1 MYGTRYI
8 LRWESEKYN
17 HDYKILIKERDY
29 TGVAENKSLG
39 AAPLLRRDDSD
50 SGISGTS
57 LEMVVQAD
65 VDGELTSLYT
75 VDNKLFLV
83 ELYKNGVLIWT
94 GYVLPEKY
102 SEPYISVP
110 YDVSVTAS
118 DGLGILKNIQYAQT
132 GTRSIFEI
140 IKYCCDQTSLP
151 LGFEISFSL
160 LEKSMS
166 SMESV
171 LHQATL
177 NTGTF
182 NGMTCYEVLEECMT
196 SLDCFITQSENGWLI
211 CSLVDVDKGGDIYNN
226 QGTKT
231 GNGKRE
237 KMVLGSTGE
246 DCYPLGSL
254 TNEIIPASKVA
265 TFIYDYNKRPS
276 FLSNYDFRKGLE
288 GWIAGGKAIYS
299 HSVNDVHFVN
309 LSEKGSVY
317 QQIGVEK
324 TTQVLSIAVNYCS
337 STTPI
342 YWGGNI
348 PETGSFNITIKLTD
362 GTTTKYLSLEE
373 GWRDAEYSFPRSS
386 TTKKLQMFQRY
397 PFSESDFEKLEIT
410 ADGFPFSGKLEIK
423 FQDTTNLGNVTNHVT
438 NVVVTHIVSG
448 GIDVEATLV
457 EAASENHGEV
467 KIAFGDTP
475 FTENA
480 DLLFNNVLHVKNG
493 GFTSEWMIGEKTD
506 SFLYTLLKSTCSRIG
521 FPRRQLTGVIQGRDL
536 HTFMLLSDK
545 YSDTLFHVTSAAL
558 NLLADEMDVTLEQF
572 MPYRELSG
580 ETIES
585 ARVTGGNTS
594 EYRSSGENETRV
606 YQSGA
611 GVPMRIRDLS
621 PSELKPGSVIEVDR
635 TNVAKSG
642 KATLQ
647 ELLGFILETGSVWTE
662 EKLKVIKGYILYLG
676 EKIKA
681 GDSDLWAGNS
691 FEDYL
696 DQPVRK
702 SDDVKFNS
710 VTSTDF
716 ESKLKGW
723 IIDALGDAEFR
734 KLILREGFKT
744 ADFIPGVVGAGT
756 GMVGTEDFTTGKLTV
771 RNYMEVMALAVAQV
785 FWRGGRDVHSPS
797 GMKVNK
803 VKEYP
808 DYWRC
813 YMETSEG
820 QKNTCTIGAQMRCD
834 KYGDGKEKYYW
845 NLVMGIGEDYIDLSK
860 TDRDG
865 VDVPEV
871 GDELAQF
878 GHRTDPNLSWILVI
892 SSMMEDAGMTMYA
905 GVNSYTLSGKW
916 AISMGKDPNG
926 SNRVGVFTKNGEFS
940 DIIEGLEEKIQ
951 DAIVKTIDI
960 TASSQV
966 FKYGPGFTGNPI
978 PATITLTAMASK
990 IAPESYQWQFLHGT
1004 GWVNIESAT
1013 KKTLDVMPG
1022 DPVLFPS
1029 GTNVRS
1035 FRCVCNGDES
1045 FTDVFTLAKLADGAA
1060 GKPGTDGKGISS
1072 TAVTYQASTNG
1083 TTVPSGTWENT
1094 IPSVSANQYLWTR
1107 TIITYTDGTTSTS
1120 YSIGKIGATGA
1131 TGAAGKGIKST
1142 AVTYQASTS
1151 GTTVPTGTWGTTI
1164 PSVSANQYLWTRTI
1178 ITYTDNTTSTSY
1190 SIGKMGANGMK
1201 GDKGDAGRGISSTAV
1216 TYQASTNGT
1225 TVPSGTW
1232 ENTIPSVSANQ
1243 YLWTRTIIT
1252 YTDGTTSTSYS
1263 IGKIGATGATG
1274 AAGKGI
1280 KSTAVTYQA
1289 STSGTT
1295 VPTGTWGT
1303 TIPSVSAN
1311 QYLWTR
1317 TIITYTDN
1325 TTSTS
1330 YSIGKMGATG
1340 AAGAAGKDACTV
1352 LLTNEAHTVAC
1363 DANGNPLPGELAKAT
1378 TKATAYKGTTKLTGV
1393 STTGDLGAGKFS
1405 IGTKQETGGTFAW
1418 NGVDGVK
1425 CTTMTADTASCTFRV
1440 YLESASVYVEKT
1452 FIVTKAKSGENYWK
1466 TDVWLDASS
1475 YDADKWIPFTGTPL
1489 SRIGYNRI
1497 CVSVAL
1503 NSGTKPAWSTH
1514 NSGFSVDFDVDMQA
1528 SGWGATDAQTLI
1540 YVDTFKF
1547 CSSSPVSCGQM
1558 TYSSTPVLYLR
1569 GGGKYHVKTD
1579 FPVTWTPRPDG
1590 YTWTSGSYTQSVS
1603 PQTSRPKPVGTSI
1616 IGRGVRSVANKYA
1629 VSSSNTTAPT
1639 SWSDTVP
1646 ATTTTNRYLWNYEI
1660 ITYTDGT
1667 TAETNKRVIGVHG
1680 ATGATGVG
1688 IKSITEYYLASASAS
1703 GVTAS
1708 TSGWTTGMQVTT
1720 TTKKYLWNY
1729 EIVTYTDNSKYTST
1743 PVIIGTHGATGDK
1756 GDTGAAG
1763 KGVKSTAIAYQ
1774 ASSSG
1779 TTTPTGTWSS
1789 SIPAVAAGQYL
1800 WTRTIITYT
1809 DNTTSTMYSVG
1820 RMGTN
1825 GMNGNAGN
1833 GVSSTTITYQ
1843 ASTSGT
1849 TAPTG
1854 TWSSSIPTVAAGSY
1868 LWTRT
1873 IISYTNGTSSTIY
1886 SVGKM
1891 GNTGAQ
1897 GQPGESINGK
1907 MLYRDPEFK
1916 VGLNGTRTYGAQNG
1930 GGTVVISRTK
1940 KSTGQNQAG
1949 SLTST
1954 EAAQIKEKLSGSPY
1968 SESDW
1973 CLYIKCHGG
1982 TSTGHLGGFYFGNQ
1996 SRANAVFIVKV
2007 SAKIPVGYTLK
2018 NAHNSHGTG
2027 YKQEFLTPMVG
2038 TGKYETYIFKE
2049 TCGPTGTFNTVNH
2062 LYLSGPVTTEA
2073 ASCEW
2078 FVDYATVFD
2087 QTSDGYADIEIV
2099 TKDSFAV
2106 QLGFTNFEAL
2116 KANALTKG
2124 PLIKAGLINADVID
2138 VNTLAANNAF
2148 IDKLRTNILKANVI
2162 TANMIS
2168 VIGFTFADNKI
2179 IGGKDFGVGPGVKV
2193 TSTDSEKS
2201 FKAYKDASNYISMY
2215 YNSASDWGLKGV
2227 VGGAELLKLGI
2238 TNKLGPFAIEGSW
2251 LRGSNLA
2258 LSGSQLNFSYS
2269 GHQVYVG
2276 SHPDMTTAGNAKLG
2290 TFMLSGGGYGGL
2302 GSNKQVALI
2311 AGAPNN
2317 GNAYAMAVTQG
2328 MLKIFPNVHI
2338 VSGVFRAYMTGTNPG
2353 ITLGNEYPNII
2364 CLYGTGNRKKVNLYA
2379 GMEIGSH
2386 FFITSEASQGF
2397 DVLCTGSERF
2407 YRNGNTYVA
2416 VQSSGQDTVLV
2427 MKTDTYKWTACQL
2440 PINWLGTWNP

>member
-1 MYGTRYI
+1 M
-8 LRWESEKYN
+8 
-17 HDYKILIKERDY
+17 KIM
-29 TGVAENKSLG
+29 
-39 AAPLLRRDDSD
+39 
-50 SGISGTS
+50 TS
-57 LEMVVQAD
+57 LEELKQLIDYIHRRLPSEEKIDAAEHNRILKTL
-65 VDGELTSLYT
+65 VDTLAGIGAN
-75 VDNKLFLV
+75 VFLGITTPETIPEQSPAIKCFYLATKKGNYPHFGDLV
-83 ELYKNGVLIWT
+83 INSPLAVIYWNGFDW
-94 GYVLPEKY
+94 EKH
-102 SEPYISVP
+102 EIE
-110 YDVSVTAS
+110 VSVNVNVDINDFVDLSNFAKLTA
-118 DGLGILKNIQYAQT
+118 DNEFVGNQK
-132 GTRSIFEI
+132 I
-140 IKYCCDQTSLP
+140 I
-151 LGFEISFSL
+151 
-160 LEKSMS
+160 
-166 SMESV
+166 
-171 LHQATL
+171 
-177 NTGTF
+177 
-182 NGMTCYEVLEECMT
+182 
-196 SLDCFITQSENGWLI
+196 
-211 CSLVDVDKGGDIYNN
+211 
-226 QGTKT
+226 
-231 GNGKRE
+231 
-237 KMVLGSTGE
+237 
-246 DCYPLGSL
+246 GSL
-254 TNEIIPASKVA
+254 EIGETRGKLRPAV
-265 TFIYDYNKRPS
+265 TRNR
-276 FLSNYDFRKGLE
+276 E
-288 GWIAGGKAIYS
+288 
-299 HSVNDVHFVN
+299 
-309 LSEKGSVY
+309 
-317 QQIGVEK
+317 
-324 TTQVLSIAVNYCS
+324 
-337 STTPI
+337 
-342 YWGGNI
+342 
-348 PETGSFNITIKLTD
+348 
-362 GTTTKYLSLEE
+362 
-373 GWRDAEYSFPRSS
+373 
-386 TTKKLQMFQRY
+386 M
-397 PFSESDFEKLEIT
+397 
-410 ADGFPFSGKLEIK
+410 ADG
-423 FQDTTNLGNVTNHVT
+423 N
-438 NVVVTHIVSG
+438 
-448 GIDVEATLV
+448 ATV
-457 EAASENHGEV
+457 W
-467 KIAFGDTP
+467 D
-475 FTENA
+475 
-480 DLLFNNVLHVKNG
+480 DL
-493 GFTSEWMIGEKTD
+493 
-506 SFLYTLLKSTCSRIG
+506 
-521 FPRRQLTGVIQGRDL
+521 
-536 HTFMLLSDK
+536 
-545 YSDTLFHVTSAAL
+545 
-558 NLLADEMDVTLEQF
+558 
-572 MPYRELSG
+572 
-580 ETIES
+580 
-585 ARVTGGNTS
+585 
-594 EYRSSGENETRV
+594 
-606 YQSGA
+606 
-611 GVPMRIRDLS
+611 
-621 PSELKPGSVIEVDR
+621 
-635 TNVAKSG
+635 
-642 KATLQ
+642 
-647 ELLGFILETGSVWTE
+647 
-662 EKLKVIKGYILYLG
+662 LKVIKTV
-676 EKIKA
+676 KQVP
-681 GDSDLWAGNS
+681 DSKLFNEHAW
-691 FEDYL
+691 EDWFNQAL
-696 DQPVRK
+696 RTF
-702 SDDVKFNS
+702 DDVKFKS
-710 VTSTDF
+710 LKSTEF
-716 ESKLKGW
+716 ETKVKGW
-723 IIDALGDAEFR
+723 IIDAMGDAEFR

-744 ADFIPGVVGAGT
+744 ADFIPGVLGAGT

-771 RNYMEVMALAVAQV
+771 RNYMEVMALAIAQV
-785 FWRGGRDVHSPS
+785 FWRGGQDVYSPS

-803 VKEYP
+803 VEEYD

-813 YMETSEG
+813 YMETSKG
-820 QKNTCTIGAQMRCD
+820 QKNTCTVGAQMRCN
-834 KYGDGKEKYYW
+834 KYGDDRKKYYW
-845 NLVMGIGEDYIDLSK
+845 NLVTSTGENYIDLSK

-892 SSMMEDAGMTMYA
+892 SSMSEDAGMTMYA
-905 GVNSYTLSGKW
+905 GVDSYTLSGKW
-916 AISMGKDPNG
+916 AIRVGKDPNG

-940 DIIEGLEEKIQ
+940 DVIEGLEEKIQ
-951 DAIVKTIDI
+951 DAIAKTVDI
-960 TASSQV
+960 TAPSQV
-966 FKYGPGFTGNPI
+966 FKYEAAYTGTPTPASILLMALPRNFTP
-978 PATITLTAMASK
+978 T
-990 IAPESYQWQFLHGT
+990 SYQWQFLNGST
-1004 GWVNIESAT
+1004 WTNISGAT
-1013 KKTLDVMPG
+1013 SSTYSVAPG
-1022 DPVLFPS
+1022 NTTLFPP
-1029 GTNVRS
+1029 GVYTRT
-1035 FRCVCNGDES
+1035 FRCVCNGDEKLS
-1045 FTDVFTLAKLADGAA
+1045 DNFTLAKLADGAIGQPGVA
-1060 GKPGTDGKGISS
+1060 GKGVKS
-1072 TAVTYQASTNG
+1072 TVVTYQDSTSG
-1083 TTVPSGTWENT
+1083 TTAPTGTWLAS
-1094 IPSVSANQYLWTR
+1094 IPPVAAGSYLWSKTE
-1107 TIITYTDGTTSTS
+1107 ITYTDNSRSTMYSVARMGTNGTN
-1120 YSIGKIGATGA
+1120 GN
-1131 TGAAGKGIKST
+1131 AGNGVSGT
-1142 AVTYQASTS
+1142 VVTYQASTS
-1151 GTTVPTGTWGTTI
+1151 GTTAPTGTWSNTI
-1164 PSVSANQYLWTRTI
+1164 PPVSAGSFLWTKTVISYTNGTSSTI
-1178 ITYTDNTTSTSY
+1178 Y
-1190 SIGKMGANGMK
+1190 SVGKMG
-1201 GDKGDAGRGISSTAV
+1201 ST
-1216 TYQASTNGT
+1216 
-1225 TVPSGTW
+1225 
-1232 ENTIPSVSANQ
+1232 
-1243 YLWTRTIIT
+1243 
-1252 YTDGTTSTSYS
+1252 
-1263 IGKIGATGATG
+1263 
-1274 AAGKGI
+1274 
-1280 KSTAVTYQA
+1280 
-1289 STSGTT
+1289 
-1295 VPTGTWGT
+1295 
-1303 TIPSVSAN
+1303 
-1311 QYLWTR
+1311 
-1317 TIITYTDN
+1317 
-1325 TTSTS
+1325 
-1330 YSIGKMGATG
+1330 
-1340 AAGAAGKDACTV
+1340 GAAGKDAYTI

-1363 DANGNPLPGELAKAT
+1363 DANGNPLPGELAKAK
-1378 TKATAYKGTTKLTGV
+1378 TKITAYKGTSKLAAVHSGA
-1393 STTGDLGAGKFS
+1393 TTGQFYVVSLTSVGGAF
-1405 IGTKQETGGTFAW
+1405 QL
-1418 NGVDGVK
+1418 NGNDEIT
-1425 CTTMTADTASCTFRV
+1425 CTAMNADTASYTCKV
-1440 YLESASVYVEKT
+1440 YLESTSFYVEKT

-1475 YDADKWIPFTGTPL
+1475 YDADKWIPFTGTAL
-1489 SRIGYNRI
+1489 QRMGYNRI

-1514 NSGFSVDFDVDMQA
+1514 ASGFSVDFDFDMQA
-1528 SGWGATDAQTLI
+1528 SGWGTTDAQTLI
-1540 YVDTFKF
+1540 YADTFKF
-1547 CSSSPVSCGQM
+1547 CPESPASCGQM
-1558 TYSSTPVLYLR
+1558 TYSSIPVLYLR

-1646 ATTTTNRYLWNYEI
+1646 STTTMNRYLWNYEI

-1703 GVTAS
+1703 GVTTS

-1763 KGVKSTAIAYQ
+1763 KGVKSTTVTYQ
-1774 ASSSG
+1774 
-1779 TTTPTGTWSS
+1779 
-1789 SIPAVAAGQYL
+1789 
-1800 WTRTIITYT
+1800 
-1809 DNTTSTMYSVG
+1809 
-1820 RMGTN
+1820 
-1825 GMNGNAGN
+1825 
-1833 GVSSTTITYQ
+1833 SSTG
-1843 ASTSGT
+1843 GT

-1854 TWSSSIPTVAAGSY
+1854 TWSSSIPAVPAGSY
-1868 LWTRT
+1868 LWSKTEITYTDNQKSTVYSVARMGTNGTNGNAGNGVSSTTVTYQASTSGT
-1873 IISYTNGTSSTIY
+1873 IAPTGAWSGTIPSVSAGSFLWTKTVISYTNGTSSTIY

-1891 GNTGAQ
+1891 GNTGTQ
-1897 GQPGESINGK
+1897 GIPGESVNGK
-1907 MLYRDPEFK
+1907 MLYKDPEFK

-1954 EAAQIKEKLSGSPY
+1954 EAAQIKEKLAGSPY

-2073 ASCEW
+2073 APCEW

-2317 GNAYAMAVTQG
+2317 GNSYAMAVTQG
-2328 MLKIFPNVHI
+2328 MLKMFSNAHI
-2338 VSGVFRAYMTGTNPG
+2338 VSGVSRAYMTGTNPG
-2353 ITLGNEYPNII
+2353 ITLGNEHPNMI

>member
-1 MYGTRYI
+1 MGANGT
-8 LRWESEKYN
+8 K
-17 HDYKILIKERDY
+17 
-29 TGVAENKSLG
+29 G
-39 AAPLLRRDDSD
+39 
-50 SGISGTS
+50 
-57 LEMVVQAD
+57 
-65 VDGELTSLYT
+65 
-75 VDNKLFLV
+75 
-83 ELYKNGVLIWT
+83 
-94 GYVLPEKY
+94 
-102 SEPYISVP
+102 
-110 YDVSVTAS
+110 
-118 DGLGILKNIQYAQT
+118 
-132 GTRSIFEI
+132 
-140 IKYCCDQTSLP
+140 
-151 LGFEISFSL
+151 
-160 LEKSMS
+160 
-166 SMESV
+166 
-171 LHQATL
+171 
-177 NTGTF
+177 
-182 NGMTCYEVLEECMT
+182 
-196 SLDCFITQSENGWLI
+196 
-211 CSLVDVDKGGDIYNN
+211 DKG
-226 QGTKT
+226 
-231 GNGKRE
+231 
-237 KMVLGSTGE
+237 
-246 DCYPLGSL
+246 
-254 TNEIIPASKVA
+254 
-265 TFIYDYNKRPS
+265 
-276 FLSNYDFRKGLE
+276 
-288 GWIAGGKAIYS
+288 
-299 HSVNDVHFVN
+299 
-309 LSEKGSVY
+309 
-317 QQIGVEK
+317 
-324 TTQVLSIAVNYCS
+324 
-337 STTPI
+337 
-342 YWGGNI
+342 
-348 PETGSFNITIKLTD
+348 
-362 GTTTKYLSLEE
+362 
-373 GWRDAEYSFPRSS
+373 
-386 TTKKLQMFQRY
+386 
-397 PFSESDFEKLEIT
+397 
-410 ADGFPFSGKLEIK
+410 
-423 FQDTTNLGNVTNHVT
+423 
-438 NVVVTHIVSG
+438 
-448 GIDVEATLV
+448 
-457 EAASENHGEV
+457 
-467 KIAFGDTP
+467 
-475 FTENA
+475 
-480 DLLFNNVLHVKNG
+480 
-493 GFTSEWMIGEKTD
+493 
-506 SFLYTLLKSTCSRIG
+506 
-521 FPRRQLTGVIQGRDL
+521 
-536 HTFMLLSDK
+536 
-545 YSDTLFHVTSAAL
+545 
-558 NLLADEMDVTLEQF
+558 
-572 MPYRELSG
+572 
-580 ETIES
+580 
-585 ARVTGGNTS
+585 
-594 EYRSSGENETRV
+594 
-606 YQSGA
+606 
-611 GVPMRIRDLS
+611 
-621 PSELKPGSVIEVDR
+621 
-635 TNVAKSG
+635 
-642 KATLQ
+642 
-647 ELLGFILETGSVWTE
+647 
-662 EKLKVIKGYILYLG
+662 
-676 EKIKA
+676 
-681 GDSDLWAGNS
+681 
-691 FEDYL
+691 
-696 DQPVRK
+696 
-702 SDDVKFNS
+702 
-710 VTSTDF
+710 
-716 ESKLKGW
+716 
-723 IIDALGDAEFR
+723 
-734 KLILREGFKT
+734 
-744 ADFIPGVVGAGT
+744 
-756 GMVGTEDFTTGKLTV
+756 
-771 RNYMEVMALAVAQV
+771 
-785 FWRGGRDVHSPS
+785 
-797 GMKVNK
+797 
-803 VKEYP
+803 
-808 DYWRC
+808 
-813 YMETSEG
+813 
-820 QKNTCTIGAQMRCD
+820 
-834 KYGDGKEKYYW
+834 
-845 NLVMGIGEDYIDLSK
+845 
-860 TDRDG
+860 
-865 VDVPEV
+865 
-871 GDELAQF
+871 
-878 GHRTDPNLSWILVI
+878 
-892 SSMMEDAGMTMYA
+892 DAG
-905 GVNSYTLSGKW
+905 
-916 AISMGKDPNG
+916 
-926 SNRVGVFTKNGEFS
+926 R
-940 DIIEGLEEKIQ
+940 
-951 DAIVKTIDI
+951 
-960 TASSQV
+960 
-966 FKYGPGFTGNPI
+966 
-978 PATITLTAMASK
+978 
-990 IAPESYQWQFLHGT
+990 
-1004 GWVNIESAT
+1004 
-1013 KKTLDVMPG
+1013 
-1022 DPVLFPS
+1022 
-1029 GTNVRS
+1029 
-1035 FRCVCNGDES
+1035 
-1045 FTDVFTLAKLADGAA
+1045 
-1060 GKPGTDGKGISS
+1060 GISS
-1072 TAVTYQASTNG
+1072 TAVTYQASTIG
-1083 TTVPSGTWENT
+1083 TTVPSGTWVNT

-1120 YSIGKIGATGA
+1120 YSIGK
-1131 TGAAGKGIKST
+1131 
-1142 AVTYQASTS
+1142 
-1151 GTTVPTGTWGTTI
+1151 
-1164 PSVSANQYLWTRTI
+1164 
-1178 ITYTDNTTSTSY
+1178 
-1190 SIGKMGANGMK
+1190 M
-1201 GDKGDAGRGISSTAV
+1201 
-1216 TYQASTNGT
+1216 
-1225 TVPSGTW
+1225 
-1232 ENTIPSVSANQ
+1232 
-1243 YLWTRTIIT
+1243 
-1252 YTDGTTSTSYS
+1252 
-1263 IGKIGATGATG
+1263 GATGATG

-2073 ASCEW
+2073 APCEW

-2317 GNAYAMAVTQG
+2317 GNSYAMAVTQG

-2353 ITLGNEYPNII
+2353 ITLGNEYPNMI

>member
-1 MYGTRYI
+1 M
-8 LRWESEKYN
+8 
-17 HDYKILIKERDY
+17 
-29 TGVAENKSLG
+29 G
-39 AAPLLRRDDSD
+39 A
-50 SGISGTS
+50 
-57 LEMVVQAD
+57 
-65 VDGELTSLYT
+65 
-75 VDNKLFLV
+75 N
-83 ELYKNGVLIWT
+83 
-94 GYVLPEKY
+94 
-102 SEPYISVP
+102 
-110 YDVSVTAS
+110 
-118 DGLGILKNIQYAQT
+118 
-132 GTRSIFEI
+132 
-140 IKYCCDQTSLP
+140 
-151 LGFEISFSL
+151 
-160 LEKSMS
+160 
-166 SMESV
+166 
-171 LHQATL
+171 
-177 NTGTF
+177 
-182 NGMTCYEVLEECMT
+182 
-196 SLDCFITQSENGWLI
+196 
-211 CSLVDVDKGGDIYNN
+211 
-226 QGTKT
+226 
-231 GNGKRE
+231 
-237 KMVLGSTGE
+237 
-246 DCYPLGSL
+246 
-254 TNEIIPASKVA
+254 
-265 TFIYDYNKRPS
+265 
-276 FLSNYDFRKGLE
+276 
-288 GWIAGGKAIYS
+288 
-299 HSVNDVHFVN
+299 
-309 LSEKGSVY
+309 
-317 QQIGVEK
+317 
-324 TTQVLSIAVNYCS
+324 
-337 STTPI
+337 
-342 YWGGNI
+342 
-348 PETGSFNITIKLTD
+348 
-362 GTTTKYLSLEE
+362 
-373 GWRDAEYSFPRSS
+373 
-386 TTKKLQMFQRY
+386 
-397 PFSESDFEKLEIT
+397 
-410 ADGFPFSGKLEIK
+410 
-423 FQDTTNLGNVTNHVT
+423 
-438 NVVVTHIVSG
+438 
-448 GIDVEATLV
+448 
-457 EAASENHGEV
+457 
-467 KIAFGDTP
+467 
-475 FTENA
+475 
-480 DLLFNNVLHVKNG
+480 
-493 GFTSEWMIGEKTD
+493 
-506 SFLYTLLKSTCSRIG
+506 
-521 FPRRQLTGVIQGRDL
+521 
-536 HTFMLLSDK
+536 
-545 YSDTLFHVTSAAL
+545 
-558 NLLADEMDVTLEQF
+558 
-572 MPYRELSG
+572 
-580 ETIES
+580 
-585 ARVTGGNTS
+585 
-594 EYRSSGENETRV
+594 
-606 YQSGA
+606 
-611 GVPMRIRDLS
+611 
-621 PSELKPGSVIEVDR
+621 
-635 TNVAKSG
+635 
-642 KATLQ
+642 
-647 ELLGFILETGSVWTE
+647 
-662 EKLKVIKGYILYLG
+662 
-676 EKIKA
+676 
-681 GDSDLWAGNS
+681 
-691 FEDYL
+691 
-696 DQPVRK
+696 
-702 SDDVKFNS
+702 
-710 VTSTDF
+710 
-716 ESKLKGW
+716 
-723 IIDALGDAEFR
+723 
-734 KLILREGFKT
+734 
-744 ADFIPGVVGAGT
+744 
-756 GMVGTEDFTTGKLTV
+756 
-771 RNYMEVMALAVAQV
+771 
-785 FWRGGRDVHSPS
+785 
-797 GMKVNK
+797 
-803 VKEYP
+803 
-808 DYWRC
+808 
-813 YMETSEG
+813 
-820 QKNTCTIGAQMRCD
+820 
-834 KYGDGKEKYYW
+834 
-845 NLVMGIGEDYIDLSK
+845 
-860 TDRDG
+860 
-865 VDVPEV
+865 
-871 GDELAQF
+871 
-878 GHRTDPNLSWILVI
+878 
-892 SSMMEDAGMTMYA
+892 
-905 GVNSYTLSGKW
+905 
-916 AISMGKDPNG
+916 
-926 SNRVGVFTKNGEFS
+926 
-940 DIIEGLEEKIQ
+940 
-951 DAIVKTIDI
+951 
-960 TASSQV
+960 
-966 FKYGPGFTGNPI
+966 
-978 PATITLTAMASK
+978 
-990 IAPESYQWQFLHGT
+990 
-1004 GWVNIESAT
+1004 
-1013 KKTLDVMPG
+1013 
-1022 DPVLFPS
+1022 
-1029 GTNVRS
+1029 
-1035 FRCVCNGDES
+1035 
-1045 FTDVFTLAKLADGAA
+1045 
-1060 GKPGTDGKGISS
+1060 
-1072 TAVTYQASTNG
+1072 
-1083 TTVPSGTWENT
+1083 
-1094 IPSVSANQYLWTR
+1094 
-1107 TIITYTDGTTSTS
+1107 
-1120 YSIGKIGATGA
+1120 GA

-1142 AVTYQASTS
+1142 AVTYQAST
-1151 GTTVPTGTWGTTI
+1151 
-1164 PSVSANQYLWTRTI
+1164 N
-1178 ITYTDNTTSTSY
+1178 
-1190 SIGKMGANGMK
+1190 
-1201 GDKGDAGRGISSTAV
+1201 
-1216 TYQASTNGT
+1216 
-1225 TVPSGTW
+1225 
-1232 ENTIPSVSANQ
+1232 
-1243 YLWTRTIIT
+1243 
-1252 YTDGTTSTSYS
+1252 
-1263 IGKIGATGATG
+1263 
-1274 AAGKGI
+1274 
-1280 KSTAVTYQA
+1280 
-1289 STSGTT
+1289 GTT

-1503 NSGTKPAWSTH
+1503 NSGTKPTWSTH
-1514 NSGFSVDFDVDMQA
+1514 ASGFSVDFDFDMQA

-1629 VSSSNTTAPT
+1629 VSSSNTTAPA

-1843 ASTSGT
+1843 ASTSGI

-2073 ASCEW
+2073 APCEW

-2317 GNAYAMAVTQG
+2317 
-2328 MLKIFPNVHI
+2328 
-2338 VSGVFRAYMTGTNPG
+2338 
-2353 ITLGNEYPNII
+2353 
-2364 CLYGTGNRKKVNLYA
+2364 VN
-2379 GMEIGSH
+2379 S
-2386 FFITSEASQGF
+2386 
-2397 DVLCTGSERF
+2397 
-2407 YRNGNTYVA
+2407 
-2416 VQSSGQDTVLV
+2416 
-2427 MKTDTYKWTACQL
+2427 
-2440 PINWLGTWNP
+2440 

>member
-1 MYGTRYI
+1 MSMYGTRYI

-211 CSLVDVDKGGDIYNN
+211 CSLVDVDKGGYIYNN

-813 YMETSEG
+813 YMDTSEG
-820 QKNTCTIGAQMRCD
+820 QVNTCTIGAQMRCD
-834 KYGDGKEKYYW
+834 NYGDNKKKYYW
-845 NLVMGIGEDYIDLSK
+845 NLVTGVGEDYIDLSK

-865 VDVPEV
+865 VDIPEV

-978 PATITLTAMASK
+978 PATITLTAIASK

-1060 GKPGTDGKGISS
+1060 GEPGTDGKGISS

-1083 TTVPSGTWENT
+1083 TTVPTGTWETT

-1190 SIGKMGANGMK
+1190 SIGKMGANGVK

-1232 ENTIPSVSANQ
+1232 ETAIPSVSANQ

-1295 VPTGTWGT
+1295 VPTGTWGA

-1317 TIITYTDN
+1317 MIITYTDN

-1340 AAGAAGKDACTV
+1340 ATGAAGKDAYTV
-1352 LLTNEAHTVAC
+1352 LLTNEAHAFAGSTA
-1363 DANGNPLPGELAKAT
+1363 AALAGST
-1378 TKATAYKGTTKLTGV
+1378 TCGVIAYKGAGQVAVTIGIITG
-1393 STTGDLGAGKFS
+1393 LPAG
-1405 IGTKQETGGTFAW
+1405 
-1418 NGVDGVK
+1418 
-1425 CTTMTADTASCTFRV
+1425 MTASIAS
-1440 YLESASVYVEKT
+1440 
-1452 FIVTKAKSGENYWK
+1452 N
-1466 TDVWLDASS
+1466 
-1475 YDADKWIPFTGTPL
+1475 
-1489 SRIGYNRI
+1489 
-1497 CVSVAL
+1497 
-1503 NSGTKPAWSTH
+1503 
-1514 NSGFSVDFDVDMQA
+1514 
-1528 SGWGATDAQTLI
+1528 
-1540 YVDTFKF
+1540 
-1547 CSSSPVSCGQM
+1547 
-1558 TYSSTPVLYLR
+1558 
-1569 GGGKYHVKTD
+1569 
-1579 FPVTWTPRPDG
+1579 
-1590 YTWTSGSYTQSVS
+1590 
-1603 PQTSRPKPVGTSI
+1603 
-1616 IGRGVRSVANKYA
+1616 
-1629 VSSSNTTAPT
+1629 
-1639 SWSDTVP
+1639 
-1646 ATTTTNRYLWNYEI
+1646 
-1660 ITYTDGT
+1660 GT
-1667 TAETNKRVIGVHG
+1667 T
-1680 ATGATGVG
+1680 
-1688 IKSITEYYLASASAS
+1688 
-1703 GVTAS
+1703 
-1708 TSGWTTGMQVTT
+1708 
-1720 TTKKYLWNY
+1720 
-1729 EIVTYTDNSKYTST
+1729 T
-1743 PVIIGTHGATGDK
+1743 PVITFAVTTSMKTASGTVSIPVTVDGKSFTRVFSYSIVFKGATGDK
-1756 GDTGAAG
+1756 GDSGAAG

-1774 ASSSG
+1774 VSSSG

-1825 GMNGNAGN
+1825 GTNGNAGN
-1833 GVSSTTITYQ
+1833 GVSSTAITYQ
-1843 ASTSGT
+1843 ASTSGI

-1897 GQPGESINGK
+1897 GVPGESINGK
-1907 MLYRDPEFK
+1907 MLYKDPEFK
-1916 VGLNGTRTYGAQNG
+1916 LGWNGVNKYSNSVADVKAKL
-1930 GGTVVISRTK
+1930 VVERIAKPSDAPTQSGYCLK
-1940 KSTGQNQAG
+1940 VTCK
-1949 SLTST
+1949 
-1954 EAAQIKEKLSGSPY
+1954 AAQTPGY
-1968 SESDW
+1968 
-1973 CLYIKCHGG
+1973 GG
-1982 TSTGHLGGFYFGNQ
+1982 VYQSIT
-1996 SRANAVFIVKV
+1996 SRANAVFVQKII
-2007 SAKIPVGYTLK
+2007 AKIPVGYKINT
-2018 NAHNSHGTG
+2018 ASNSMGTG
-2027 YKQEFLTPMVG
+2027 YTDTWLTPTEG
-2038 TGKYETYIFKE
+2038 TGKYTTYLRKVV
-2049 TCGPTGTFNTVNH
+2049 CGATGTFSAGGHVYITGNPAPSESVP
-2062 LYLSGPVTTEA
+2062 LEWYI
-2073 ASCEW
+2073 ASMTC
-2078 FVDYATVFD
+2078 FD

-2276 SHPDMTTAGNAKLG
+2276 SHPDMTTHGNAKLG

-2317 GNAYAMAVTQG
+2317 GNSYAMAVTQG
-2328 MLKIFPNVHI
+2328 MLKIFSNVHI

-2407 YRNGNTYVA
+2407 YRNGNTYVS

>member
-1 MYGTRYI
+1 MTLEELRQYI
-8 LRWESEKYN
+8 LGALDKA
-17 HDYKILIKERDY
+17 IGIRDEQRMM
-29 TGVAENKSLG
+29 AN
-39 AAPLLRRDDSD
+39 
-50 SGISGTS
+50 
-57 LEMVVQAD
+57 
-65 VDGELTSLYT
+65 
-75 VDNKLFLV
+75 
-83 ELYKNGVLIWT
+83 
-94 GYVLPEKY
+94 
-102 SEPYISVP
+102 
-110 YDVSVTAS
+110 TAKRVGG
-118 DGLGILKNIQYAQT
+118 D
-132 GTRSIFEI
+132 
-140 IKYCCDQTSLP
+140 
-151 LGFEISFSL
+151 
-160 LEKSMS
+160 
-166 SMESV
+166 
-171 LHQATL
+171 
-177 NTGTF
+177 
-182 NGMTCYEVLEECMT
+182 
-196 SLDCFITQSENGWLI
+196 
-211 CSLVDVDKGGDIYNN
+211 LVDIV
-226 QGTKT
+226 
-231 GNGKRE
+231 
-237 KMVLGSTGE
+237 
-246 DCYPLGSL
+246 
-254 TNEIIPASKVA
+254 EIL
-265 TFIYDYNKRPS
+265 R
-276 FLSNYDFRKGLE
+276 
-288 GWIAGGKAIYS
+288 
-299 HSVNDVHFVN
+299 
-309 LSEKGSVY
+309 
-317 QQIGVEK
+317 
-324 TTQVLSIAVNYCS
+324 
-337 STTPI
+337 
-342 YWGGNI
+342 
-348 PETGSFNITIKLTD
+348 
-362 GTTTKYLSLEE
+362 
-373 GWRDAEYSFPRSS
+373 
-386 TTKKLQMFQRY
+386 
-397 PFSESDFEKLEIT
+397 
-410 ADGFPFSGKLEIK
+410 
-423 FQDTTNLGNVTNHVT
+423 
-438 NVVVTHIVSG
+438 
-448 GIDVEATLV
+448 
-457 EAASENHGEV
+457 
-467 KIAFGDTP
+467 
-475 FTENA
+475 
-480 DLLFNNVLHVKNG
+480 
-493 GFTSEWMIGEKTD
+493 
-506 SFLYTLLKSTCSRIG
+506 
-521 FPRRQLTGVIQGRDL
+521 
-536 HTFMLLSDK
+536 
-545 YSDTLFHVTSAAL
+545 TLFS
-558 NLLADEMDVTLEQF
+558 
-572 MPYRELSG
+572 
-580 ETIES
+580 
-585 ARVTGGNTS
+585 
-594 EYRSSGENETRV
+594 
-606 YQSGA
+606 
-611 GVPMRIRDLS
+611 
-621 PSELKPGSVIEVDR
+621 
-635 TNVAKSG
+635 
-642 KATLQ
+642 
-647 ELLGFILETGSVWTE
+647 
-662 EKLKVIKGYILYLG
+662 
-676 EKIKA
+676 
-681 GDSDLWAGNS
+681 
-691 FEDYL
+691 DYL
-696 DQPVRK
+696 DQALRTF
-702 SDDVKFNS
+702 DDVEFQ
-710 VTSTDF
+710 
-716 ESKLKGW
+716 KLV
-723 IIDALGDAEFR
+723 
-734 KLILREGFKT
+734 LRESFKT
-744 ADFIPGVVGAGT
+744 ADFIPGVLGAGT

-771 RNYMEVMALAVAQV
+771 RNYMEVMALAIAQV
-785 FWRGGRDVHSPS
+785 FWRGGQDVYSPS

-803 VKEYP
+803 VEEYD

-813 YMETSEG
+813 YMETSKG
-820 QKNTCTIGAQMRCD
+820 QKNTCTVGAQMRCN
-834 KYGDGKEKYYW
+834 KYGDGKKKYYW
-845 NLVMGIGEDYIDLSK
+845 NLVTSTGENYIDLSK

-892 SSMMEDAGMTMYA
+892 SSMPEDAGMTMYA
-905 GVNSYTLSGKW
+905 GVNGYTLSKKW
-916 AISMGKDPNG
+916 AIRVGKDPNG
-926 SNRVGVFTKNGEFS
+926 DNRVGVFTKNGEFS

-951 DAIVKTIDI
+951 DTIVKTIDI

-978 PATITLTAMASK
+978 PATITLTAIASK

-1004 GWVNIESAT
+1004 GWVNIENAT

-1022 DPVLFPS
+1022 DSVLFPS

-1083 TTVPSGTWENT
+1083 TTVPTGTWGTT

-1120 YSIGKIGATGA
+1120 YSIGKMGATGA

-1151 GTTVPTGTWGTTI
+1151 GTTVPTGTWGT
-1164 PSVSANQYLWTRTI
+1164 A
-1178 ITYTDNTTSTSY
+1178 
-1190 SIGKMGANGMK
+1190 
-1201 GDKGDAGRGISSTAV
+1201 
-1216 TYQASTNGT
+1216 
-1225 TVPSGTW
+1225 
-1232 ENTIPSVSANQ
+1232 
-1243 YLWTRTIIT
+1243 
-1252 YTDGTTSTSYS
+1252 
-1263 IGKIGATGATG
+1263 
-1274 AAGKGI
+1274 
-1280 KSTAVTYQA
+1280 
-1289 STSGTT
+1289 
-1295 VPTGTWGT
+1295 
-1303 TIPSVSAN
+1303 IPSVSAN

-1378 TKATAYKGTTKLTGV
+1378 TKVTAYKGTTKLTGV

-1452 FIVTKAKSGENYWK
+1452 FIITKAKSGENYWK

-1475 YDADKWIPFTGTPL
+1475 YDADKWIPFTGTAL
-1489 SRIGYNRI
+1489 QGMGYNRI

-1514 NSGFSVDFDVDMQA
+1514 ASGFSVDFDFDMQA
-1528 SGWGATDAQTLI
+1528 SGWETTDAQTLI
-1540 YVDTFKF
+1540 YADTFKF
-1547 CSSSPVSCGQM
+1547 CPESPASCGQM
-1558 TYSSTPVLYLR
+1558 TYSSIPVLYLR

-1616 IGRGVRSVANKYA
+1616 IGRGVRAVANKYA

-1646 ATTTTNRYLWNYEI
+1646 STTTTNRYLWNYEI

-1703 GVTAS
+1703 GVTTS

-1809 DNTTSTMYSVG
+1809 DDTTSTMYSVG

-1825 GMNGNAGN
+1825 GTNGNAGN

-1897 GQPGESINGK
+1897 GVPGESINGK
-1907 MLYRDPEFK
+1907 MLYKDPEFK
-1916 VGLNGTRTYGAQNG
+1916 LGWNGVNKYSNSAADVKAKL
-1930 GGTVVISRTK
+1930 VVERIAKPSDAPTQSGYCLK
-1940 KSTGQNQAG
+1940 VTCK
-1949 SLTST
+1949 
-1954 EAAQIKEKLSGSPY
+1954 AAQTPGY
-1968 SESDW
+1968 
-1973 CLYIKCHGG
+1973 GG
-1982 TSTGHLGGFYFGNQ
+1982 VYQSIT
-1996 SRANAVFIVKV
+1996 SRANAVFVQKII
-2007 SAKIPVGYTLK
+2007 AKIPVGYKINT
-2018 NAHNSHGTG
+2018 ASNSMGTG
-2027 YKQEFLTPMVG
+2027 YTDTWLTPTEG
-2038 TGKYETYIFKE
+2038 TGKYTTYLRKVV
-2049 TCGPTGTFNTVNH
+2049 CGATGTFSAGGHVYITGNPAPSESVP
-2062 LYLSGPVTTEA
+2062 LEWYI
-2073 ASCEW
+2073 ASMTC
-2078 FVDYATVFD
+2078 FD

-2106 QLGFTNFEAL
+2106 QLGFTSFEAL

-2290 TFMLSGGGYGGL
+2290 TFLLSGGGYGGL

-2317 GNAYAMAVTQG
+2317 GNSYAMAVTQG
-2328 MLKIFPNVHI
+2328 MFKMFSNAHI
-2338 VSGVFRAYMTGTNPG
+2338 VSGVSRAYMTGTNPG
-2353 ITLGNEYPNII
+2353 ITLGNEHPNII

>member
-1 MYGTRYI
+1 MTLEELRQYI
-8 LRWESEKYN
+8 LGALDKA
-17 HDYKILIKERDY
+17 IGIRDEQRMM
-29 TGVAENKSLG
+29 AN
-39 AAPLLRRDDSD
+39 
-50 SGISGTS
+50 
-57 LEMVVQAD
+57 
-65 VDGELTSLYT
+65 
-75 VDNKLFLV
+75 
-83 ELYKNGVLIWT
+83 
-94 GYVLPEKY
+94 
-102 SEPYISVP
+102 
-110 YDVSVTAS
+110 TAKRVGG
-118 DGLGILKNIQYAQT
+118 D
-132 GTRSIFEI
+132 
-140 IKYCCDQTSLP
+140 
-151 LGFEISFSL
+151 
-160 LEKSMS
+160 
-166 SMESV
+166 
-171 LHQATL
+171 
-177 NTGTF
+177 
-182 NGMTCYEVLEECMT
+182 
-196 SLDCFITQSENGWLI
+196 
-211 CSLVDVDKGGDIYNN
+211 LVDIV
-226 QGTKT
+226 
-231 GNGKRE
+231 
-237 KMVLGSTGE
+237 
-246 DCYPLGSL
+246 
-254 TNEIIPASKVA
+254 EIL
-265 TFIYDYNKRPS
+265 R
-276 FLSNYDFRKGLE
+276 
-288 GWIAGGKAIYS
+288 
-299 HSVNDVHFVN
+299 
-309 LSEKGSVY
+309 
-317 QQIGVEK
+317 
-324 TTQVLSIAVNYCS
+324 
-337 STTPI
+337 
-342 YWGGNI
+342 
-348 PETGSFNITIKLTD
+348 
-362 GTTTKYLSLEE
+362 
-373 GWRDAEYSFPRSS
+373 
-386 TTKKLQMFQRY
+386 
-397 PFSESDFEKLEIT
+397 
-410 ADGFPFSGKLEIK
+410 
-423 FQDTTNLGNVTNHVT
+423 
-438 NVVVTHIVSG
+438 
-448 GIDVEATLV
+448 
-457 EAASENHGEV
+457 
-467 KIAFGDTP
+467 
-475 FTENA
+475 
-480 DLLFNNVLHVKNG
+480 
-493 GFTSEWMIGEKTD
+493 
-506 SFLYTLLKSTCSRIG
+506 
-521 FPRRQLTGVIQGRDL
+521 
-536 HTFMLLSDK
+536 
-545 YSDTLFHVTSAAL
+545 TLFS
-558 NLLADEMDVTLEQF
+558 
-572 MPYRELSG
+572 
-580 ETIES
+580 
-585 ARVTGGNTS
+585 
-594 EYRSSGENETRV
+594 
-606 YQSGA
+606 
-611 GVPMRIRDLS
+611 
-621 PSELKPGSVIEVDR
+621 
-635 TNVAKSG
+635 
-642 KATLQ
+642 
-647 ELLGFILETGSVWTE
+647 
-662 EKLKVIKGYILYLG
+662 
-676 EKIKA
+676 
-681 GDSDLWAGNS
+681 
-691 FEDYL
+691 DYL
-696 DQPVRK
+696 DQALRTF
-702 SDDVKFNS
+702 DDVEFQ
-710 VTSTDF
+710 
-716 ESKLKGW
+716 KLV
-723 IIDALGDAEFR
+723 
-734 KLILREGFKT
+734 LRESFKT
-744 ADFIPGVVGAGT
+744 ADFIPGVLGAGT

-771 RNYMEVMALAVAQV
+771 RNYMEVMALAIAQV
-785 FWRGGRDVHSPS
+785 FWRGGQDVYSPS

-803 VKEYP
+803 VEEYD

-813 YMETSEG
+813 YMETSKG
-820 QKNTCTIGAQMRCD
+820 QKNTCTVGAQMRCN
-834 KYGDGKEKYYW
+834 KYGDGKKKYYW
-845 NLVMGIGEDYIDLSK
+845 NLVTSTGENYIDLSK

-892 SSMMEDAGMTMYA
+892 SSMPEDAGMTMYA
-905 GVNSYTLSGKW
+905 GVNGYTLSKKW
-916 AISMGKDPNG
+916 AIRVGKDPNG
-926 SNRVGVFTKNGEFS
+926 DNRVGVFTKNGEFS

-951 DAIVKTIDI
+951 DTIVKTIDI

-978 PATITLTAMASK
+978 PATITLTAIASK

-1004 GWVNIESAT
+1004 GWVNIENAT

-1022 DPVLFPS
+1022 DSVLFPS

-1083 TTVPSGTWENT
+1083 TTVPTGTWETT

-1120 YSIGKIGATGA
+1120 YSIGKIGANGA
-1131 TGAAGKGIKST
+1131 TGAA
-1142 AVTYQASTS
+1142 
-1151 GTTVPTGTWGTTI
+1151 
-1164 PSVSANQYLWTRTI
+1164 
-1178 ITYTDNTTSTSY
+1178 
-1190 SIGKMGANGMK
+1190 
-1201 GDKGDAGRGISSTAV
+1201 
-1216 TYQASTNGT
+1216 
-1225 TVPSGTW
+1225 
-1232 ENTIPSVSANQ
+1232 E
-1243 YLWTRTIIT
+1243 
-1252 YTDGTTSTSYS
+1252 
-1263 IGKIGATGATG
+1263 
-1274 AAGKGI
+1274 KGI

-1558 TYSSTPVLYLR
+1558 TYSSTPVLYLH

-1616 IGRGVRSVANKYA
+1616 IGRGVRAVANKYA

-1646 ATTTTNRYLWNYEI
+1646 STTTTNRYLWNYEI

-1703 GVTAS
+1703 GVTTS

-1809 DNTTSTMYSVG
+1809 DDTTSTMYSVG

-1825 GMNGNAGN
+1825 GTNGNSGN

-1916 VGLNGTRTYGAQNG
+1916 VGLNGARTYSAQNG

-1949 SLTST
+1949 ALTST
-1954 EAAQIKEKLSGSPY
+1954 EAAQIKEKLAGSPY

-2073 ASCEW
+2073 APCEW
-2078 FVDYATVFD
+2078 FVDYVTVFD
-2087 QTSDGYADIEIV
+2087 QTADGYADIEVV

-2106 QLGFTNFEAL
+2106 QLGFTSFEAL

-2124 PLIKAGLINADVID
+2124 PLVKAGMINTALLTADALIAVDG
-2138 VNTLAANNAF
+2138 F
-2148 IDKLRTNILKANVI
+2148 IDKLKTNILKANSI
-2162 TANMIS
+2162 SANMLA
-2168 VIGFTFADNKI
+2168 VAGFSFQDYKV
-2179 IGGKDFGVGPGVKV
+2179 IGGKDFGVGPGVKM
-2193 TSTDSEKS
+2193 TSTDAERS
-2201 FKAYKDASNYISMY
+2201 FKAYKDASNYISIF
-2215 YNSASDWGLKGV
+2215 YNSTNDWGLKGV
-2227 VGGAELLKLGI
+2227 IGGNSVFQLGNPAGGGTFI
-2238 TNKLGPFAIEGSW
+2238 GPFNFTKTQLVSSLDVTIGSSVYKQGFTLENNRISFKRAVSSIYQRRIDIGIADNIYGSDTLLAVEGGDIW
-2251 LRGSNLA
+2251 HQGSVTTP
-2258 LSGSQLNFSYS
+2258 SGSSYTSRSCRLYSSDIHMRGVMNMYKNATITDHDGHVLVKNGCTGGKFKSVNLNS
-2269 GHQVYVG
+2269 
-2276 SHPDMTTAGNAKLG
+2276 
-2290 TFMLSGGGYGGL
+2290 
-2302 GSNKQVALI
+2302 
-2311 AGAPNN
+2311 
-2317 GNAYAMAVTQG
+2317 
-2328 MLKIFPNVHI
+2328 
-2338 VSGVFRAYMTGTNPG
+2338 GTN
-2353 ITLGNEYPNII
+2353 ITPDASL
-2364 CLYGTGNRKKVNLYA
+2364 
-2379 GMEIGSH
+2379 
-2386 FFITSEASQGF
+2386 ITI
-2397 DVLCTGSERF
+2397 D
-2407 YRNGNTYVA
+2407 A
-2416 VQSSGQDTVLV
+2416 VSTSGQG
-2427 MKTDTYKWTACQL
+2427 TYITGGQFVGQQIEILNYTTKSFKILRNDNGALATIVPGQKSAKMYFAGTTWL
-2440 PINWLGTWNP
+2440 PIRVTDLYNA

>member
-1 MYGTRYI
+1 
-8 LRWESEKYN
+8 
-17 HDYKILIKERDY
+17 
-29 TGVAENKSLG
+29 
-39 AAPLLRRDDSD
+39 
-50 SGISGTS
+50 
-57 LEMVVQAD
+57 
-65 VDGELTSLYT
+65 
-75 VDNKLFLV
+75 
-83 ELYKNGVLIWT
+83 
-94 GYVLPEKY
+94 
-102 SEPYISVP
+102 
-110 YDVSVTAS
+110 
-118 DGLGILKNIQYAQT
+118 
-132 GTRSIFEI
+132 
-140 IKYCCDQTSLP
+140 
-151 LGFEISFSL
+151 
-160 LEKSMS
+160 
-166 SMESV
+166 
-171 LHQATL
+171 
-177 NTGTF
+177 
-182 NGMTCYEVLEECMT
+182 
-196 SLDCFITQSENGWLI
+196 
-211 CSLVDVDKGGDIYNN
+211 
-226 QGTKT
+226 
-231 GNGKRE
+231 
-237 KMVLGSTGE
+237 
-246 DCYPLGSL
+246 
-254 TNEIIPASKVA
+254 
-265 TFIYDYNKRPS
+265 
-276 FLSNYDFRKGLE
+276 
-288 GWIAGGKAIYS
+288 
-299 HSVNDVHFVN
+299 
-309 LSEKGSVY
+309 
-317 QQIGVEK
+317 
-324 TTQVLSIAVNYCS
+324 
-337 STTPI
+337 
-342 YWGGNI
+342 
-348 PETGSFNITIKLTD
+348 
-362 GTTTKYLSLEE
+362 
-373 GWRDAEYSFPRSS
+373 
-386 TTKKLQMFQRY
+386 
-397 PFSESDFEKLEIT
+397 
-410 ADGFPFSGKLEIK
+410 
-423 FQDTTNLGNVTNHVT
+423 
-438 NVVVTHIVSG
+438 
-448 GIDVEATLV
+448 
-457 EAASENHGEV
+457 
-467 KIAFGDTP
+467 
-475 FTENA
+475 
-480 DLLFNNVLHVKNG
+480 
-493 GFTSEWMIGEKTD
+493 
-506 SFLYTLLKSTCSRIG
+506 
-521 FPRRQLTGVIQGRDL
+521 
-536 HTFMLLSDK
+536 
-545 YSDTLFHVTSAAL
+545 
-558 NLLADEMDVTLEQF
+558 
-572 MPYRELSG
+572 
-580 ETIES
+580 
-585 ARVTGGNTS
+585 
-594 EYRSSGENETRV
+594 
-606 YQSGA
+606 
-611 GVPMRIRDLS
+611 
-621 PSELKPGSVIEVDR
+621 
-635 TNVAKSG
+635 
-642 KATLQ
+642 
-647 ELLGFILETGSVWTE
+647 
-662 EKLKVIKGYILYLG
+662 
-676 EKIKA
+676 
-681 GDSDLWAGNS
+681 
-691 FEDYL
+691 
-696 DQPVRK
+696 
-702 SDDVKFNS
+702 
-710 VTSTDF
+710 
-716 ESKLKGW
+716 
-723 IIDALGDAEFR
+723 
-734 KLILREGFKT
+734 
-744 ADFIPGVVGAGT
+744 
-756 GMVGTEDFTTGKLTV
+756 
-771 RNYMEVMALAVAQV
+771 
-785 FWRGGRDVHSPS
+785 
-797 GMKVNK
+797 
-803 VKEYP
+803 
-808 DYWRC
+808 
-813 YMETSEG
+813 
-820 QKNTCTIGAQMRCD
+820 
-834 KYGDGKEKYYW
+834 
-845 NLVMGIGEDYIDLSK
+845 
-860 TDRDG
+860 
-865 VDVPEV
+865 
-871 GDELAQF
+871 
-878 GHRTDPNLSWILVI
+878 
-892 SSMMEDAGMTMYA
+892 
-905 GVNSYTLSGKW
+905 
-916 AISMGKDPNG
+916 
-926 SNRVGVFTKNGEFS
+926 
-940 DIIEGLEEKIQ
+940 
-951 DAIVKTIDI
+951 
-960 TASSQV
+960 
-966 FKYGPGFTGNPI
+966 
-978 PATITLTAMASK
+978 
-990 IAPESYQWQFLHGT
+990 
-1004 GWVNIESAT
+1004 
-1013 KKTLDVMPG
+1013 
-1022 DPVLFPS
+1022 
-1029 GTNVRS
+1029 
-1035 FRCVCNGDES
+1035 
-1045 FTDVFTLAKLADGAA
+1045 
-1060 GKPGTDGKGISS
+1060 
-1072 TAVTYQASTNG
+1072 
-1083 TTVPSGTWENT
+1083 
-1094 IPSVSANQYLWTR
+1094 
-1107 TIITYTDGTTSTS
+1107 
-1120 YSIGKIGATGA
+1120 
-1131 TGAAGKGIKST
+1131 
-1142 AVTYQASTS
+1142 
-1151 GTTVPTGTWGTTI
+1151 
-1164 PSVSANQYLWTRTI
+1164 
-1178 ITYTDNTTSTSY
+1178 
-1190 SIGKMGANGMK
+1190 
-1201 GDKGDAGRGISSTAV
+1201 
-1216 TYQASTNGT
+1216 
-1225 TVPSGTW
+1225 
-1232 ENTIPSVSANQ
+1232 
-1243 YLWTRTIIT
+1243 
-1252 YTDGTTSTSYS
+1252 
-1263 IGKIGATGATG
+1263 
-1274 AAGKGI
+1274 
-1280 KSTAVTYQA
+1280 
-1289 STSGTT
+1289 
-1295 VPTGTWGT
+1295 
-1303 TIPSVSAN
+1303 
-1311 QYLWTR
+1311 
-1317 TIITYTDN
+1317 
-1325 TTSTS
+1325 
-1330 YSIGKMGATG
+1330 MGATG

-2073 ASCEW
+2073 APCEW

-2106 QLGFTNFEAL
+2106 QLGFTSFEAL

-2317 GNAYAMAVTQG
+2317 GNSYAMAVTQG
-2328 MLKIFPNVHI
+2328 MLKMFSNAHI
-2338 VSGVFRAYMTGTNPG
+2338 VSGVSRAYMTGTNPG
-2353 ITLGNEYPNII
+2353 ITLGNEHPNMI

-2407 YRNGNTYVA
+2407 YRNGKTYVA

>member
-1 MYGTRYI
+1 
-8 LRWESEKYN
+8 
-17 HDYKILIKERDY
+17 
-29 TGVAENKSLG
+29 
-39 AAPLLRRDDSD
+39 
-50 SGISGTS
+50 
-57 LEMVVQAD
+57 
-65 VDGELTSLYT
+65 
-75 VDNKLFLV
+75 
-83 ELYKNGVLIWT
+83 
-94 GYVLPEKY
+94 
-102 SEPYISVP
+102 
-110 YDVSVTAS
+110 
-118 DGLGILKNIQYAQT
+118 
-132 GTRSIFEI
+132 
-140 IKYCCDQTSLP
+140 
-151 LGFEISFSL
+151 
-160 LEKSMS
+160 
-166 SMESV
+166 
-171 LHQATL
+171 
-177 NTGTF
+177 
-182 NGMTCYEVLEECMT
+182 
-196 SLDCFITQSENGWLI
+196 
-211 CSLVDVDKGGDIYNN
+211 
-226 QGTKT
+226 
-231 GNGKRE
+231 
-237 KMVLGSTGE
+237 
-246 DCYPLGSL
+246 
-254 TNEIIPASKVA
+254 
-265 TFIYDYNKRPS
+265 
-276 FLSNYDFRKGLE
+276 
-288 GWIAGGKAIYS
+288 
-299 HSVNDVHFVN
+299 
-309 LSEKGSVY
+309 
-317 QQIGVEK
+317 
-324 TTQVLSIAVNYCS
+324 
-337 STTPI
+337 
-342 YWGGNI
+342 
-348 PETGSFNITIKLTD
+348 
-362 GTTTKYLSLEE
+362 
-373 GWRDAEYSFPRSS
+373 
-386 TTKKLQMFQRY
+386 
-397 PFSESDFEKLEIT
+397 
-410 ADGFPFSGKLEIK
+410 
-423 FQDTTNLGNVTNHVT
+423 
-438 NVVVTHIVSG
+438 
-448 GIDVEATLV
+448 
-457 EAASENHGEV
+457 
-467 KIAFGDTP
+467 
-475 FTENA
+475 
-480 DLLFNNVLHVKNG
+480 
-493 GFTSEWMIGEKTD
+493 
-506 SFLYTLLKSTCSRIG
+506 
-521 FPRRQLTGVIQGRDL
+521 
-536 HTFMLLSDK
+536 
-545 YSDTLFHVTSAAL
+545 
-558 NLLADEMDVTLEQF
+558 
-572 MPYRELSG
+572 
-580 ETIES
+580 
-585 ARVTGGNTS
+585 
-594 EYRSSGENETRV
+594 
-606 YQSGA
+606 
-611 GVPMRIRDLS
+611 
-621 PSELKPGSVIEVDR
+621 
-635 TNVAKSG
+635 
-642 KATLQ
+642 
-647 ELLGFILETGSVWTE
+647 
-662 EKLKVIKGYILYLG
+662 
-676 EKIKA
+676 
-681 GDSDLWAGNS
+681 
-691 FEDYL
+691 
-696 DQPVRK
+696 
-702 SDDVKFNS
+702 
-710 VTSTDF
+710 
-716 ESKLKGW
+716 
-723 IIDALGDAEFR
+723 
-734 KLILREGFKT
+734 
-744 ADFIPGVVGAGT
+744 
-756 GMVGTEDFTTGKLTV
+756 
-771 RNYMEVMALAVAQV
+771 
-785 FWRGGRDVHSPS
+785 
-797 GMKVNK
+797 
-803 VKEYP
+803 
-808 DYWRC
+808 
-813 YMETSEG
+813 
-820 QKNTCTIGAQMRCD
+820 
-834 KYGDGKEKYYW
+834 
-845 NLVMGIGEDYIDLSK
+845 
-860 TDRDG
+860 
-865 VDVPEV
+865 
-871 GDELAQF
+871 
-878 GHRTDPNLSWILVI
+878 
-892 SSMMEDAGMTMYA
+892 
-905 GVNSYTLSGKW
+905 
-916 AISMGKDPNG
+916 
-926 SNRVGVFTKNGEFS
+926 
-940 DIIEGLEEKIQ
+940 
-951 DAIVKTIDI
+951 
-960 TASSQV
+960 
-966 FKYGPGFTGNPI
+966 
-978 PATITLTAMASK
+978 
-990 IAPESYQWQFLHGT
+990 
-1004 GWVNIESAT
+1004 
-1013 KKTLDVMPG
+1013 
-1022 DPVLFPS
+1022 
-1029 GTNVRS
+1029 
-1035 FRCVCNGDES
+1035 
-1045 FTDVFTLAKLADGAA
+1045 
-1060 GKPGTDGKGISS
+1060 
-1072 TAVTYQASTNG
+1072 
-1083 TTVPSGTWENT
+1083 
-1094 IPSVSANQYLWTR
+1094 
-1107 TIITYTDGTTSTS
+1107 
-1120 YSIGKIGATGA
+1120 
-1131 TGAAGKGIKST
+1131 
-1142 AVTYQASTS
+1142 
-1151 GTTVPTGTWGTTI
+1151 
-1164 PSVSANQYLWTRTI
+1164 
-1178 ITYTDNTTSTSY
+1178 
-1190 SIGKMGANGMK
+1190 
-1201 GDKGDAGRGISSTAV
+1201 
-1216 TYQASTNGT
+1216 
-1225 TVPSGTW
+1225 
-1232 ENTIPSVSANQ
+1232 
-1243 YLWTRTIIT
+1243 
-1252 YTDGTTSTSYS
+1252 
-1263 IGKIGATGATG
+1263 
-1274 AAGKGI
+1274 
-1280 KSTAVTYQA
+1280 
-1289 STSGTT
+1289 
-1295 VPTGTWGT
+1295 
-1303 TIPSVSAN
+1303 
-1311 QYLWTR
+1311 
-1317 TIITYTDN
+1317 
-1325 TTSTS
+1325 
-1330 YSIGKMGATG
+1330 MGATG

-2073 ASCEW
+2073 APCEW

-2317 GNAYAMAVTQG
+2317 GNSYAMAVTQG

-2353 ITLGNEYPNII
+2353 ITLGNEYPNMI

>member
-1 MYGTRYI
+1 MTLEELRQYI
-8 LRWESEKYN
+8 LGALDKA
-17 HDYKILIKERDY
+17 IGIRDEQRMM
-29 TGVAENKSLG
+29 AN
-39 AAPLLRRDDSD
+39 
-50 SGISGTS
+50 
-57 LEMVVQAD
+57 
-65 VDGELTSLYT
+65 
-75 VDNKLFLV
+75 
-83 ELYKNGVLIWT
+83 
-94 GYVLPEKY
+94 
-102 SEPYISVP
+102 
-110 YDVSVTAS
+110 TAKRVGG
-118 DGLGILKNIQYAQT
+118 D
-132 GTRSIFEI
+132 
-140 IKYCCDQTSLP
+140 
-151 LGFEISFSL
+151 
-160 LEKSMS
+160 
-166 SMESV
+166 
-171 LHQATL
+171 
-177 NTGTF
+177 
-182 NGMTCYEVLEECMT
+182 
-196 SLDCFITQSENGWLI
+196 
-211 CSLVDVDKGGDIYNN
+211 LVDIV
-226 QGTKT
+226 
-231 GNGKRE
+231 
-237 KMVLGSTGE
+237 
-246 DCYPLGSL
+246 
-254 TNEIIPASKVA
+254 EIL
-265 TFIYDYNKRPS
+265 R
-276 FLSNYDFRKGLE
+276 
-288 GWIAGGKAIYS
+288 
-299 HSVNDVHFVN
+299 
-309 LSEKGSVY
+309 
-317 QQIGVEK
+317 
-324 TTQVLSIAVNYCS
+324 
-337 STTPI
+337 
-342 YWGGNI
+342 
-348 PETGSFNITIKLTD
+348 
-362 GTTTKYLSLEE
+362 
-373 GWRDAEYSFPRSS
+373 
-386 TTKKLQMFQRY
+386 
-397 PFSESDFEKLEIT
+397 
-410 ADGFPFSGKLEIK
+410 
-423 FQDTTNLGNVTNHVT
+423 
-438 NVVVTHIVSG
+438 
-448 GIDVEATLV
+448 
-457 EAASENHGEV
+457 
-467 KIAFGDTP
+467 
-475 FTENA
+475 
-480 DLLFNNVLHVKNG
+480 
-493 GFTSEWMIGEKTD
+493 
-506 SFLYTLLKSTCSRIG
+506 
-521 FPRRQLTGVIQGRDL
+521 
-536 HTFMLLSDK
+536 
-545 YSDTLFHVTSAAL
+545 TLFS
-558 NLLADEMDVTLEQF
+558 
-572 MPYRELSG
+572 
-580 ETIES
+580 
-585 ARVTGGNTS
+585 
-594 EYRSSGENETRV
+594 
-606 YQSGA
+606 
-611 GVPMRIRDLS
+611 
-621 PSELKPGSVIEVDR
+621 
-635 TNVAKSG
+635 
-642 KATLQ
+642 
-647 ELLGFILETGSVWTE
+647 
-662 EKLKVIKGYILYLG
+662 
-676 EKIKA
+676 
-681 GDSDLWAGNS
+681 
-691 FEDYL
+691 DYL
-696 DQPVRK
+696 DQALRTF
-702 SDDVKFNS
+702 DDVEFQ
-710 VTSTDF
+710 
-716 ESKLKGW
+716 KLV
-723 IIDALGDAEFR
+723 
-734 KLILREGFKT
+734 LRESFKT
-744 ADFIPGVVGAGT
+744 ADFIPGVLGAGT

-771 RNYMEVMALAVAQV
+771 RNYMEVMALAIAQV
-785 FWRGGRDVHSPS
+785 FWRGGQDVYSPS

-803 VKEYP
+803 VEEYD

-813 YMETSEG
+813 YMETSKG
-820 QKNTCTIGAQMRCD
+820 QKNTCTVGAQMRCN
-834 KYGDGKEKYYW
+834 KYGDGKKKYYW
-845 NLVMGIGEDYIDLSK
+845 NLVTSTGENYIDLSK

-892 SSMMEDAGMTMYA
+892 SSMPEDAGMTMYA
-905 GVNSYTLSGKW
+905 GVNGYTLSKKW
-916 AISMGKDPNG
+916 AIRVGKDPNG
-926 SNRVGVFTKNGEFS
+926 DNRVGVFTKNGEFS

-951 DAIVKTIDI
+951 DTIVKTIDI

-978 PATITLTAMASK
+978 PATITLTAIASK

-1083 TTVPSGTWENT
+1083 TTVPTGTWENT

-1120 YSIGKIGATGA
+1120 YSIGKMGATGA

-1263 IGKIGATGATG
+1263 IGKMGATGATG

-1378 TKATAYKGTTKLTGV
+1378 TKVTAYKGTTKLTGV

-1452 FIVTKAKSGENYWK
+1452 FIITKAKSGENYWK

-1475 YDADKWIPFTGTPL
+1475 YDADKWIPFTGTAL
-1489 SRIGYNRI
+1489 QGMGYNRI

-1514 NSGFSVDFDVDMQA
+1514 ASGFSVDFDFDMQA
-1528 SGWGATDAQTLI
+1528 SGWGTTDAQTLI
-1540 YVDTFKF
+1540 YADTFKF
-1547 CSSSPVSCGQM
+1547 CPESPASCGQM
-1558 TYSSTPVLYLR
+1558 TYSSIPVLYLR

-1616 IGRGVRSVANKYA
+1616 IGRGVRAVANKYA

-1646 ATTTTNRYLWNYEI
+1646 STTTTNRYLWNYEI

-1703 GVTAS
+1703 GVTTS

-1809 DNTTSTMYSVG
+1809 DDTTSTMYSVG

-1825 GMNGNAGN
+1825 GTNGNAGN

-2073 ASCEW
+2073 APCEW

-2290 TFMLSGGGYGGL
+2290 TFLLSGGGYGGL

-2317 GNAYAMAVTQG
+2317 GNSYAMAVTQG

-2353 ITLGNEYPNII
+2353 ITLGNEYPNMI

>member
-1 MYGTRYI
+1 
-8 LRWESEKYN
+8 
-17 HDYKILIKERDY
+17 
-29 TGVAENKSLG
+29 
-39 AAPLLRRDDSD
+39 
-50 SGISGTS
+50 
-57 LEMVVQAD
+57 
-65 VDGELTSLYT
+65 
-75 VDNKLFLV
+75 
-83 ELYKNGVLIWT
+83 
-94 GYVLPEKY
+94 
-102 SEPYISVP
+102 
-110 YDVSVTAS
+110 
-118 DGLGILKNIQYAQT
+118 
-132 GTRSIFEI
+132 
-140 IKYCCDQTSLP
+140 
-151 LGFEISFSL
+151 
-160 LEKSMS
+160 
-166 SMESV
+166 
-171 LHQATL
+171 
-177 NTGTF
+177 
-182 NGMTCYEVLEECMT
+182 
-196 SLDCFITQSENGWLI
+196 
-211 CSLVDVDKGGDIYNN
+211 
-226 QGTKT
+226 
-231 GNGKRE
+231 
-237 KMVLGSTGE
+237 
-246 DCYPLGSL
+246 
-254 TNEIIPASKVA
+254 
-265 TFIYDYNKRPS
+265 
-276 FLSNYDFRKGLE
+276 
-288 GWIAGGKAIYS
+288 
-299 HSVNDVHFVN
+299 
-309 LSEKGSVY
+309 
-317 QQIGVEK
+317 
-324 TTQVLSIAVNYCS
+324 
-337 STTPI
+337 
-342 YWGGNI
+342 
-348 PETGSFNITIKLTD
+348 
-362 GTTTKYLSLEE
+362 
-373 GWRDAEYSFPRSS
+373 
-386 TTKKLQMFQRY
+386 
-397 PFSESDFEKLEIT
+397 
-410 ADGFPFSGKLEIK
+410 
-423 FQDTTNLGNVTNHVT
+423 
-438 NVVVTHIVSG
+438 
-448 GIDVEATLV
+448 
-457 EAASENHGEV
+457 
-467 KIAFGDTP
+467 
-475 FTENA
+475 
-480 DLLFNNVLHVKNG
+480 
-493 GFTSEWMIGEKTD
+493 
-506 SFLYTLLKSTCSRIG
+506 
-521 FPRRQLTGVIQGRDL
+521 
-536 HTFMLLSDK
+536 
-545 YSDTLFHVTSAAL
+545 
-558 NLLADEMDVTLEQF
+558 
-572 MPYRELSG
+572 
-580 ETIES
+580 
-585 ARVTGGNTS
+585 
-594 EYRSSGENETRV
+594 
-606 YQSGA
+606 
-611 GVPMRIRDLS
+611 
-621 PSELKPGSVIEVDR
+621 
-635 TNVAKSG
+635 
-642 KATLQ
+642 
-647 ELLGFILETGSVWTE
+647 
-662 EKLKVIKGYILYLG
+662 
-676 EKIKA
+676 
-681 GDSDLWAGNS
+681 
-691 FEDYL
+691 
-696 DQPVRK
+696 
-702 SDDVKFNS
+702 
-710 VTSTDF
+710 
-716 ESKLKGW
+716 
-723 IIDALGDAEFR
+723 
-734 KLILREGFKT
+734 
-744 ADFIPGVVGAGT
+744 
-756 GMVGTEDFTTGKLTV
+756 
-771 RNYMEVMALAVAQV
+771 
-785 FWRGGRDVHSPS
+785 
-797 GMKVNK
+797 
-803 VKEYP
+803 
-808 DYWRC
+808 
-813 YMETSEG
+813 
-820 QKNTCTIGAQMRCD
+820 
-834 KYGDGKEKYYW
+834 
-845 NLVMGIGEDYIDLSK
+845 
-860 TDRDG
+860 
-865 VDVPEV
+865 
-871 GDELAQF
+871 
-878 GHRTDPNLSWILVI
+878 
-892 SSMMEDAGMTMYA
+892 
-905 GVNSYTLSGKW
+905 
-916 AISMGKDPNG
+916 
-926 SNRVGVFTKNGEFS
+926 
-940 DIIEGLEEKIQ
+940 
-951 DAIVKTIDI
+951 
-960 TASSQV
+960 
-966 FKYGPGFTGNPI
+966 
-978 PATITLTAMASK
+978 
-990 IAPESYQWQFLHGT
+990 
-1004 GWVNIESAT
+1004 
-1013 KKTLDVMPG
+1013 
-1022 DPVLFPS
+1022 
-1029 GTNVRS
+1029 
-1035 FRCVCNGDES
+1035 
-1045 FTDVFTLAKLADGAA
+1045 
-1060 GKPGTDGKGISS
+1060 
-1072 TAVTYQASTNG
+1072 
-1083 TTVPSGTWENT
+1083 
-1094 IPSVSANQYLWTR
+1094 
-1107 TIITYTDGTTSTS
+1107 
-1120 YSIGKIGATGA
+1120 
-1131 TGAAGKGIKST
+1131 
-1142 AVTYQASTS
+1142 
-1151 GTTVPTGTWGTTI
+1151 
-1164 PSVSANQYLWTRTI
+1164 
-1178 ITYTDNTTSTSY
+1178 
-1190 SIGKMGANGMK
+1190 MK

-1263 IGKIGATGATG
+1263 IGKMGATGATG

-2073 ASCEW
+2073 APCEW

-2317 GNAYAMAVTQG
+2317 GNSYAMAVTQG

-2353 ITLGNEYPNII
+2353 ITLGNEYPNMI

>member
-1 MYGTRYI
+1 MKIIQQPDILSFAGNMNDFVIEDVAKSLVFKLSVDGMVIVDEVYVAEGGEVRVSMKDIVDCFLSISIPRADSDYI
-8 LRWESEKYN
+8 IQSLAVKKFKAEIEDSVIEFTVVKGGISNVAESSAVFLKTQWLTLQPQEKRIVMHQPEYLS
-17 HDYKILIKERDY
+17 YYAMVACLIKMTVYLADGSANE
-29 TGVAENKSLG
+29 T
-39 AAPLLRRDDSD
+39 LLA
-50 SGISGTS
+50 
-57 LEMVVQAD
+57 LEA
-65 VDGELTSLYT
+65 GNLYT
-75 VDNKLFLV
+75 VDVSYLK
-83 ELYKNGVLIWT
+83 
-94 GYVLPEKY
+94 
-102 SEPYISVP
+102 ISGKFDRVVGC
-110 YDVSVTAS
+110 YDVWVENEAGQRLTYVQRYILSQSNTETNVYLFENTLGGIDSVVFT
-118 DGLGILKNIQYAQT
+118 GRFTEKIQT
-132 GTRSIFEI
+132 EGTV
-140 IKYCCDQTSLP
+140 T
-151 LGFEISFSL
+151 
-160 LEKSMS
+160 
-166 SMESV
+166 
-171 LHQATL
+171 T
-177 NTGTF
+177 
-182 NGMTCYEVLEECMT
+182 VLEESTDSDIDLNFSCEQNT
-196 SLDCFITQSENGWLI
+196 GFIPSIDYARWLRSFFVSKQRYHVAGALRRIYLRESENGFTKN
-211 CSLVDVDKGGDIYNN
+211 SLNDFTFEFFYSKQTKYDVVTRNRDDLPHLLEFPEVD
-226 QGTKT
+226 
-231 GNGKRE
+231 
-237 KMVLGSTGE
+237 S
-246 DCYPLGSL
+246 
-254 TNEIIPASKVA
+254 IPFLAPRLAEFPIAVVA
-265 TFIYDYNKRPS
+265 DDLMLPVQYAFENAWRRI
-276 FLSNYDFRKGLE
+276 
-288 GWIAGGKAIYS
+288 
-299 HSVNDVHFVN
+299 
-309 LSEKGSVY
+309 
-317 QQIGVEK
+317 
-324 TTQVLSIAVNYCS
+324 SIAAITQAVSEGAIDKIDLS
-337 STTPI
+337 S
-342 YWGGNI
+342 YWKKT
-348 PETGSFNITIKLTD
+348 ELVRD
-362 GTTTKYLSLEE
+362 GLYL
-373 GWRDAEYSFPRSS
+373 
-386 TTKKLQMFQRY
+386 
-397 PFSESDFEKLEIT
+397 
-410 ADGFPFSGKLEIK
+410 K
-423 FQDTTNLGNVTNHVT
+423 FL
-438 NVVVTHIVSG
+438 
-448 GIDVEATLV
+448 
-457 EAASENHGEV
+457 
-467 KIAFGDTP
+467 
-475 FTENA
+475 
-480 DLLFNNVLHVKNG
+480 
-493 GFTSEWMIGEKTD
+493 
-506 SFLYTLLKSTCSRIG
+506 
-521 FPRRQLTGVIQGRDL
+521 
-536 HTFMLLSDK
+536 DK
-545 YSDTLFHVTSAAL
+545 YIRAKFADDSKLFDKHAWEDWFNQAL
-558 NLLADEMDVTLEQF
+558 
-572 MPYRELSG
+572 
-580 ETIES
+580 
-585 ARVTGGNTS
+585 
-594 EYRSSGENETRV
+594 
-606 YQSGA
+606 
-611 GVPMRIRDLS
+611 
-621 PSELKPGSVIEVDR
+621 R
-635 TNVAKSG
+635 T
-642 KATLQ
+642 
-647 ELLGFILETGSVWTE
+647 F
-662 EKLKVIKGYILYLG
+662 
-676 EKIKA
+676 
-681 GDSDLWAGNS
+681 
-691 FEDYL
+691 
-696 DQPVRK
+696 
-702 SDDVKFNS
+702 DDVKFKS
-710 VTSTDF
+710 LRSTEF
-716 ESKLKGW
+716 ETKVKGW
-723 IIDALGDAEFR
+723 IIDAMGDAEFR

-744 ADFIPGVVGAGT
+744 ADFIPGVVGSGT

-771 RNYMEVMALAVAQV
+771 RNYMEVMALAVARV

-803 VKEYP
+803 VEEYD

-1142 AVTYQASTS
+1142 AV
-1151 GTTVPTGTWGTTI
+1151 
-1164 PSVSANQYLWTRTI
+1164 N
-1178 ITYTDNTTSTSY
+1178 
-1190 SIGKMGANGMK
+1190 
-1201 GDKGDAGRGISSTAV
+1201 
-1216 TYQASTNGT
+1216 
-1225 TVPSGTW
+1225 
-1232 ENTIPSVSANQ
+1232 
-1243 YLWTRTIIT
+1243 
-1252 YTDGTTSTSYS
+1252 
-1263 IGKIGATGATG
+1263 
-1274 AAGKGI
+1274 
-1280 KSTAVTYQA
+1280 YQA

-2397 DVLCTGSERF
+2397 DILCTGSERF

>member
-1 MYGTRYI
+1 MKIIQQPDILSFAGNMNDFVIEDVAKSLVFKLSVDGMVIVDEVYVAEGGEVRVSMKDIVDCFLSISIPRADSDYI
-8 LRWESEKYN
+8 IQSLAVKKFKAEIEDSVIEFTVVKGGISNVAESSAVFLKTQWLTLQPQEKRIVMHQPEYLS
-17 HDYKILIKERDY
+17 YYAMVACLIKMTVYLADGSANE
-29 TGVAENKSLG
+29 T
-39 AAPLLRRDDSD
+39 LLA
-50 SGISGTS
+50 
-57 LEMVVQAD
+57 LEA
-65 VDGELTSLYT
+65 GNLYT
-75 VDNKLFLV
+75 VDVSYLK
-83 ELYKNGVLIWT
+83 
-94 GYVLPEKY
+94 
-102 SEPYISVP
+102 ISGKFDRVVGC
-110 YDVSVTAS
+110 YDVWVENEAGQRLTYVQRYILSQSNTETNVYLFENTLGGIDSVVFT
-118 DGLGILKNIQYAQT
+118 GRFTEKIQT
-132 GTRSIFEI
+132 EGTV
-140 IKYCCDQTSLP
+140 T
-151 LGFEISFSL
+151 
-160 LEKSMS
+160 
-166 SMESV
+166 
-171 LHQATL
+171 T
-177 NTGTF
+177 
-182 NGMTCYEVLEECMT
+182 VLEESTDSDIDLNFSCEQNT
-196 SLDCFITQSENGWLI
+196 GFIPSIDYARWLRSFFVSKQRYHVAGALRRIYLRESENGFTKN
-211 CSLVDVDKGGDIYNN
+211 SLNDFTFEFFYSKQTKYDVVTRNRDDLPHLLEFPEVD
-226 QGTKT
+226 
-231 GNGKRE
+231 
-237 KMVLGSTGE
+237 S
-246 DCYPLGSL
+246 
-254 TNEIIPASKVA
+254 IPFLAPRLAEFPIAVVA
-265 TFIYDYNKRPS
+265 DDLMLPVQYAFENAWRRI
-276 FLSNYDFRKGLE
+276 
-288 GWIAGGKAIYS
+288 
-299 HSVNDVHFVN
+299 
-309 LSEKGSVY
+309 
-317 QQIGVEK
+317 
-324 TTQVLSIAVNYCS
+324 SIAAITQAVSEGAIDKIDLS
-337 STTPI
+337 S
-342 YWGGNI
+342 YWKKT
-348 PETGSFNITIKLTD
+348 ELVRD
-362 GTTTKYLSLEE
+362 GLYL
-373 GWRDAEYSFPRSS
+373 
-386 TTKKLQMFQRY
+386 
-397 PFSESDFEKLEIT
+397 
-410 ADGFPFSGKLEIK
+410 K
-423 FQDTTNLGNVTNHVT
+423 FL
-438 NVVVTHIVSG
+438 
-448 GIDVEATLV
+448 
-457 EAASENHGEV
+457 
-467 KIAFGDTP
+467 
-475 FTENA
+475 
-480 DLLFNNVLHVKNG
+480 
-493 GFTSEWMIGEKTD
+493 
-506 SFLYTLLKSTCSRIG
+506 
-521 FPRRQLTGVIQGRDL
+521 
-536 HTFMLLSDK
+536 DK
-545 YSDTLFHVTSAAL
+545 YIRAKFADDSKLFDKHAWEDWFNQAL
-558 NLLADEMDVTLEQF
+558 
-572 MPYRELSG
+572 
-580 ETIES
+580 
-585 ARVTGGNTS
+585 
-594 EYRSSGENETRV
+594 
-606 YQSGA
+606 
-611 GVPMRIRDLS
+611 
-621 PSELKPGSVIEVDR
+621 R
-635 TNVAKSG
+635 T
-642 KATLQ
+642 
-647 ELLGFILETGSVWTE
+647 F
-662 EKLKVIKGYILYLG
+662 
-676 EKIKA
+676 
-681 GDSDLWAGNS
+681 
-691 FEDYL
+691 
-696 DQPVRK
+696 
-702 SDDVKFNS
+702 DDVKFKS
-710 VTSTDF
+710 LRSTEF
-716 ESKLKGW
+716 ETKVKGW
-723 IIDALGDAEFR
+723 IIDAMGDAEFR

-744 ADFIPGVVGAGT
+744 ADFIPGVVGSGT

-771 RNYMEVMALAVAQV
+771 RNYMEVMALAVARV

-803 VKEYP
+803 VEEYD

-1004 GWVNIESAT
+1004 GWVNIENAT

-1083 TTVPSGTWENT
+1083 TTVPSGTWE
-1094 IPSVSANQYLWTR
+1094 
-1107 TIITYTDGTTSTS
+1107 
-1120 YSIGKIGATGA
+1120 
-1131 TGAAGKGIKST
+1131 
-1142 AVTYQASTS
+1142 
-1151 GTTVPTGTWGTTI
+1151 
-1164 PSVSANQYLWTRTI
+1164 
-1178 ITYTDNTTSTSY
+1178 
-1190 SIGKMGANGMK
+1190 
-1201 GDKGDAGRGISSTAV
+1201 
-1216 TYQASTNGT
+1216 
-1225 TVPSGTW
+1225 
-1232 ENTIPSVSANQ
+1232 
-1243 YLWTRTIIT
+1243 
-1252 YTDGTTSTSYS
+1252 
-1263 IGKIGATGATG
+1263 
-1274 AAGKGI
+1274 
-1280 KSTAVTYQA
+1280 
-1289 STSGTT
+1289 
-1295 VPTGTWGT
+1295 T

-1646 ATTTTNRYLWNYEI
+1646 STTTTNRYLWNYEI

-1703 GVTAS
+1703 GVTTS

-1763 KGVKSTAIAYQ
+1763 KGVKSTAIVYQ

-1789 SIPAVAAGQYL
+1789 RVPAVAAGQYL

-1833 GVSSTTITYQ
+1833 GVSSTAITYQ

-1954 EAAQIKEKLSGSPY
+1954 EAAQIKEKLAGSPY

-2073 ASCEW
+2073 APCEW

-2106 QLGFTNFEAL
+2106 QLGFTSFEAL

-2317 GNAYAMAVTQG
+2317 VNSYAMAVTQG
-2328 MLKIFPNVHI
+2328 MLKMFSNAHI
-2338 VSGVFRAYMTGTNPG
+2338 VSGVSRAYMTGTNPG
-2353 ITLGNEYPNII
+2353 ITLGNEHPNMI

>member
-1 MYGTRYI
+1 MKIIQQPDILSFAGNMNDFVIEDVAKSLVFKLSVDGMVIVDEVYVAEGGEVRVSMKDIVDCFLSISIPRADSDYI
-8 LRWESEKYN
+8 IQSLAVKKFKAEIEDSVIEFTVVKGGISNVAESSAVFLKTQWLTLQPQEKRIVMHQPEYLS
-17 HDYKILIKERDY
+17 YYAMVACLIKMTVYLADGSANE
-29 TGVAENKSLG
+29 T
-39 AAPLLRRDDSD
+39 LLA
-50 SGISGTS
+50 
-57 LEMVVQAD
+57 LEA
-65 VDGELTSLYT
+65 GNLYT
-75 VDNKLFLV
+75 VDVSYLK
-83 ELYKNGVLIWT
+83 
-94 GYVLPEKY
+94 
-102 SEPYISVP
+102 ISGKFDRVVGC
-110 YDVSVTAS
+110 YDVWVENEAGQRLTYVQRYILSQSNTETNVYLFENTLGGIDSVVFT
-118 DGLGILKNIQYAQT
+118 GRFTEKIQT
-132 GTRSIFEI
+132 EGTV
-140 IKYCCDQTSLP
+140 T
-151 LGFEISFSL
+151 
-160 LEKSMS
+160 
-166 SMESV
+166 
-171 LHQATL
+171 T
-177 NTGTF
+177 
-182 NGMTCYEVLEECMT
+182 VLEESTDSDIDLNFSCEQNT
-196 SLDCFITQSENGWLI
+196 GFIPSIDYARWLRSFFVSKQRYHVAGALRRIYLRESENGFTKN
-211 CSLVDVDKGGDIYNN
+211 SLNDFTFEFFYSKQTKYDVVTRNRDDLPHLLEFPEVD
-226 QGTKT
+226 
-231 GNGKRE
+231 
-237 KMVLGSTGE
+237 S
-246 DCYPLGSL
+246 
-254 TNEIIPASKVA
+254 IPFLAPRLAEFPIAVVA
-265 TFIYDYNKRPS
+265 DDLMLPVQYAFENAWRRI
-276 FLSNYDFRKGLE
+276 
-288 GWIAGGKAIYS
+288 
-299 HSVNDVHFVN
+299 
-309 LSEKGSVY
+309 
-317 QQIGVEK
+317 
-324 TTQVLSIAVNYCS
+324 SIAAITQAVSEGAIDKIDLS
-337 STTPI
+337 S
-342 YWGGNI
+342 YWKKT
-348 PETGSFNITIKLTD
+348 ELVRD
-362 GTTTKYLSLEE
+362 GLYL
-373 GWRDAEYSFPRSS
+373 
-386 TTKKLQMFQRY
+386 
-397 PFSESDFEKLEIT
+397 
-410 ADGFPFSGKLEIK
+410 K
-423 FQDTTNLGNVTNHVT
+423 FL
-438 NVVVTHIVSG
+438 
-448 GIDVEATLV
+448 
-457 EAASENHGEV
+457 
-467 KIAFGDTP
+467 
-475 FTENA
+475 
-480 DLLFNNVLHVKNG
+480 
-493 GFTSEWMIGEKTD
+493 
-506 SFLYTLLKSTCSRIG
+506 
-521 FPRRQLTGVIQGRDL
+521 
-536 HTFMLLSDK
+536 DK
-545 YSDTLFHVTSAAL
+545 YIRAKFADDSKLFDKHAWEDWFNQAL
-558 NLLADEMDVTLEQF
+558 
-572 MPYRELSG
+572 
-580 ETIES
+580 
-585 ARVTGGNTS
+585 
-594 EYRSSGENETRV
+594 
-606 YQSGA
+606 
-611 GVPMRIRDLS
+611 
-621 PSELKPGSVIEVDR
+621 R
-635 TNVAKSG
+635 T
-642 KATLQ
+642 
-647 ELLGFILETGSVWTE
+647 F
-662 EKLKVIKGYILYLG
+662 
-676 EKIKA
+676 
-681 GDSDLWAGNS
+681 
-691 FEDYL
+691 
-696 DQPVRK
+696 
-702 SDDVKFNS
+702 DDVKFKS
-710 VTSTDF
+710 LRSTEF
-716 ESKLKGW
+716 ETKVKGW
-723 IIDALGDAEFR
+723 IIDAMGDAEFR

-744 ADFIPGVVGAGT
+744 ADFIPGVVGSGT

-771 RNYMEVMALAVAQV
+771 RNYMEVMALAVARV

-803 VKEYP
+803 VEEYD

-1004 GWVNIESAT
+1004 GWVNIENAT

-1083 TTVPSGTWENT
+1083 TTVPTGTWENT

-1120 YSIGKIGATGA
+1120 YSIGK
-1131 TGAAGKGIKST
+1131 
-1142 AVTYQASTS
+1142 
-1151 GTTVPTGTWGTTI
+1151 
-1164 PSVSANQYLWTRTI
+1164 
-1178 ITYTDNTTSTSY
+1178 
-1190 SIGKMGANGMK
+1190 M
-1201 GDKGDAGRGISSTAV
+1201 
-1216 TYQASTNGT
+1216 
-1225 TVPSGTW
+1225 
-1232 ENTIPSVSANQ
+1232 
-1243 YLWTRTIIT
+1243 
-1252 YTDGTTSTSYS
+1252 
-1263 IGKIGATGATG
+1263 GATGATG

-1646 ATTTTNRYLWNYEI
+1646 STTTTNRYLWNYEI

-1703 GVTAS
+1703 GVTTS

-1763 KGVKSTAIAYQ
+1763 KGVKSTAIVYQ

-1789 SIPAVAAGQYL
+1789 RVPAVAAGQYL

-1833 GVSSTTITYQ
+1833 GVSSTAITYQ

-1954 EAAQIKEKLSGSPY
+1954 EAAQIKEKLAGSPY

-2073 ASCEW
+2073 APCEW

-2106 QLGFTNFEAL
+2106 QLGFTSFEAL

-2317 GNAYAMAVTQG
+2317 VNSYAMAVTQG
-2328 MLKIFPNVHI
+2328 MLKMFSNAHI
-2338 VSGVFRAYMTGTNPG
+2338 VSGVSRAYMTGTNPG
-2353 ITLGNEYPNII
+2353 ITLGNEHPNMI

>member
-1 MYGTRYI
+1 MTLEELRQYI
-8 LRWESEKYN
+8 LGALDKA
-17 HDYKILIKERDY
+17 IGIRDEQRMM
-29 TGVAENKSLG
+29 AN
-39 AAPLLRRDDSD
+39 
-50 SGISGTS
+50 
-57 LEMVVQAD
+57 
-65 VDGELTSLYT
+65 
-75 VDNKLFLV
+75 
-83 ELYKNGVLIWT
+83 
-94 GYVLPEKY
+94 
-102 SEPYISVP
+102 
-110 YDVSVTAS
+110 TAKRVGG
-118 DGLGILKNIQYAQT
+118 D
-132 GTRSIFEI
+132 
-140 IKYCCDQTSLP
+140 
-151 LGFEISFSL
+151 
-160 LEKSMS
+160 
-166 SMESV
+166 
-171 LHQATL
+171 
-177 NTGTF
+177 
-182 NGMTCYEVLEECMT
+182 
-196 SLDCFITQSENGWLI
+196 
-211 CSLVDVDKGGDIYNN
+211 LVDIV
-226 QGTKT
+226 
-231 GNGKRE
+231 
-237 KMVLGSTGE
+237 
-246 DCYPLGSL
+246 
-254 TNEIIPASKVA
+254 EIL
-265 TFIYDYNKRPS
+265 R
-276 FLSNYDFRKGLE
+276 
-288 GWIAGGKAIYS
+288 
-299 HSVNDVHFVN
+299 
-309 LSEKGSVY
+309 
-317 QQIGVEK
+317 
-324 TTQVLSIAVNYCS
+324 
-337 STTPI
+337 
-342 YWGGNI
+342 
-348 PETGSFNITIKLTD
+348 
-362 GTTTKYLSLEE
+362 
-373 GWRDAEYSFPRSS
+373 
-386 TTKKLQMFQRY
+386 
-397 PFSESDFEKLEIT
+397 
-410 ADGFPFSGKLEIK
+410 
-423 FQDTTNLGNVTNHVT
+423 
-438 NVVVTHIVSG
+438 
-448 GIDVEATLV
+448 
-457 EAASENHGEV
+457 
-467 KIAFGDTP
+467 
-475 FTENA
+475 
-480 DLLFNNVLHVKNG
+480 
-493 GFTSEWMIGEKTD
+493 
-506 SFLYTLLKSTCSRIG
+506 
-521 FPRRQLTGVIQGRDL
+521 
-536 HTFMLLSDK
+536 
-545 YSDTLFHVTSAAL
+545 TLFS
-558 NLLADEMDVTLEQF
+558 
-572 MPYRELSG
+572 
-580 ETIES
+580 
-585 ARVTGGNTS
+585 
-594 EYRSSGENETRV
+594 
-606 YQSGA
+606 
-611 GVPMRIRDLS
+611 
-621 PSELKPGSVIEVDR
+621 
-635 TNVAKSG
+635 
-642 KATLQ
+642 
-647 ELLGFILETGSVWTE
+647 
-662 EKLKVIKGYILYLG
+662 
-676 EKIKA
+676 
-681 GDSDLWAGNS
+681 
-691 FEDYL
+691 DYL
-696 DQPVRK
+696 DQALRTF
-702 SDDVKFNS
+702 DDVEFQ
-710 VTSTDF
+710 
-716 ESKLKGW
+716 KLV
-723 IIDALGDAEFR
+723 
-734 KLILREGFKT
+734 LRESFKT
-744 ADFIPGVVGAGT
+744 ADFIPGVLGAGT

-771 RNYMEVMALAVAQV
+771 RNYMEVMALAIAQV
-785 FWRGGRDVHSPS
+785 FWRGGQDVYSPS

-803 VKEYP
+803 VEEYD

-813 YMETSEG
+813 YMETSKG
-820 QKNTCTIGAQMRCD
+820 QKNTCTVGAQMRCN
-834 KYGDGKEKYYW
+834 KYGDGKKKYYW
-845 NLVMGIGEDYIDLSK
+845 NLVTSTGENYIDLSK

-892 SSMMEDAGMTMYA
+892 SSMPEDAGMTMYA
-905 GVNSYTLSGKW
+905 GVNGYTLSKKW
-916 AISMGKDPNG
+916 AIRVGKDPNG
-926 SNRVGVFTKNGEFS
+926 DNRVGVFTKNGEFS

-951 DAIVKTIDI
+951 DTIVKTIDI

-978 PATITLTAMASK
+978 PATITLTAIASK

-1004 GWVNIESAT
+1004 GWVNIENAT

-1022 DPVLFPS
+1022 DSVLFPS

-1072 TAVTYQASTNG
+1072 TAVTYQASTN
-1083 TTVPSGTWENT
+1083 
-1094 IPSVSANQYLWTR
+1094 
-1107 TIITYTDGTTSTS
+1107 
-1120 YSIGKIGATGA
+1120 
-1131 TGAAGKGIKST
+1131 
-1142 AVTYQASTS
+1142 
-1151 GTTVPTGTWGTTI
+1151 
-1164 PSVSANQYLWTRTI
+1164 
-1178 ITYTDNTTSTSY
+1178 
-1190 SIGKMGANGMK
+1190 
-1201 GDKGDAGRGISSTAV
+1201 
-1216 TYQASTNGT
+1216 
-1225 TVPSGTW
+1225 
-1232 ENTIPSVSANQ
+1232 
-1243 YLWTRTIIT
+1243 
-1252 YTDGTTSTSYS
+1252 
-1263 IGKIGATGATG
+1263 
-1274 AAGKGI
+1274 
-1280 KSTAVTYQA
+1280 
-1289 STSGTT
+1289 GTT

-1378 TKATAYKGTTKLTGV
+1378 TKVTAYKGTTKLTGV

-1452 FIVTKAKSGENYWK
+1452 FIITKAKSGENYWK

-1475 YDADKWIPFTGTPL
+1475 YDADKWIPFTGTAL
-1489 SRIGYNRI
+1489 QGMGYNRI

-1514 NSGFSVDFDVDMQA
+1514 ASGFSVDFDFDMQA
-1528 SGWGATDAQTLI
+1528 SGWGTTDAQTLI
-1540 YVDTFKF
+1540 YADTFKF
-1547 CSSSPVSCGQM
+1547 CPESPASCGQM
-1558 TYSSTPVLYLR
+1558 TYSSIPVLYLR

-1616 IGRGVRSVANKYA
+1616 IGRGVRAVANKYA

-1646 ATTTTNRYLWNYEI
+1646 STTTTNRYLWNYEI

-1703 GVTAS
+1703 GVTTS

-1809 DNTTSTMYSVG
+1809 DDTTSTMYSVG

-1825 GMNGNAGN
+1825 GTNGNAGN

-1897 GQPGESINGK
+1897 GVPGESINGK
-1907 MLYRDPEFK
+1907 MLYKDPEFK
-1916 VGLNGTRTYGAQNG
+1916 LGWNGVNKYSNSAADVKAKL
-1930 GGTVVISRTK
+1930 VVERIAKPSDAPTQSGYCLK
-1940 KSTGQNQAG
+1940 VTCK
-1949 SLTST
+1949 
-1954 EAAQIKEKLSGSPY
+1954 AAQTPGY
-1968 SESDW
+1968 
-1973 CLYIKCHGG
+1973 GG
-1982 TSTGHLGGFYFGNQ
+1982 VYQSIT
-1996 SRANAVFIVKV
+1996 SRANAVFVQKII
-2007 SAKIPVGYTLK
+2007 AKIPVGYKINT
-2018 NAHNSHGTG
+2018 ASNSMGTG
-2027 YKQEFLTPMVG
+2027 YTDTWLTPTEG
-2038 TGKYETYIFKE
+2038 TGKYTTYLRKVV
-2049 TCGPTGTFNTVNH
+2049 CGATGTFSAGGHVYITGNPAPSESVP
-2062 LYLSGPVTTEA
+2062 LEWYI
-2073 ASCEW
+2073 ASMTC
-2078 FVDYATVFD
+2078 FD

-2106 QLGFTNFEAL
+2106 QLGFTSFEAL

-2290 TFMLSGGGYGGL
+2290 TFLLSGGGYGGL

-2317 GNAYAMAVTQG
+2317 GNSYAMAVTQG
-2328 MLKIFPNVHI
+2328 MFKMFSNAHI
-2338 VSGVFRAYMTGTNPG
+2338 VSGVSRAYMTGTNPG
-2353 ITLGNEYPNII
+2353 ITLGNEHPNII

>member
-1 MYGTRYI
+1 MSMYGTRYI

-211 CSLVDVDKGGDIYNN
+211 CSLVDVDKGGYIYNN

-813 YMETSEG
+813 YMDTSEG
-820 QKNTCTIGAQMRCD
+820 QVNTCTIGAQMRCD
-834 KYGDGKEKYYW
+834 NYGDNKKKYYW
-845 NLVMGIGEDYIDLSK
+845 NLVTGVGEDYIDLSK

-865 VDVPEV
+865 VDIPEV

-978 PATITLTAMASK
+978 PATITLTAIASK

-1045 FTDVFTLAKLADGAA
+1045 FTDVFTLAKLADG
-1060 GKPGTDGKGISS
+1060 PMRLQIVRID
-1072 TAVTYQASTNG
+1072 
-1083 TTVPSGTWENT
+1083 
-1094 IPSVSANQYLWTR
+1094 
-1107 TIITYTDGTTSTS
+1107 
-1120 YSIGKIGATGA
+1120 
-1131 TGAAGKGIKST
+1131 
-1142 AVTYQASTS
+1142 
-1151 GTTVPTGTWGTTI
+1151 
-1164 PSVSANQYLWTRTI
+1164 
-1178 ITYTDNTTSTSY
+1178 
-1190 SIGKMGANGMK
+1190 
-1201 GDKGDAGRGISSTAV
+1201 
-1216 TYQASTNGT
+1216 
-1225 TVPSGTW
+1225 
-1232 ENTIPSVSANQ
+1232 
-1243 YLWTRTIIT
+1243 
-1252 YTDGTTSTSYS
+1252 
-1263 IGKIGATGATG
+1263 
-1274 AAGKGI
+1274 
-1280 KSTAVTYQA
+1280 
-1289 STSGTT
+1289 
-1295 VPTGTWGT
+1295 
-1303 TIPSVSAN
+1303 
-1311 QYLWTR
+1311 
-1317 TIITYTDN
+1317 
-1325 TTSTS
+1325 
-1330 YSIGKMGATG
+1330 
-1340 AAGAAGKDACTV
+1340 
-1352 LLTNEAHTVAC
+1352 
-1363 DANGNPLPGELAKAT
+1363 
-1378 TKATAYKGTTKLTGV
+1378 
-1393 STTGDLGAGKFS
+1393 
-1405 IGTKQETGGTFAW
+1405 FA
-1418 NGVDGVK
+1418 
-1425 CTTMTADTASCTFRV
+1425 
-1440 YLESASVYVEKT
+1440 E
-1452 FIVTKAKSGENYWK
+1452 
-1466 TDVWLDASS
+1466 
-1475 YDADKWIPFTGTPL
+1475 
-1489 SRIGYNRI
+1489 
-1497 CVSVAL
+1497 
-1503 NSGTKPAWSTH
+1503 
-1514 NSGFSVDFDVDMQA
+1514 
-1528 SGWGATDAQTLI
+1528 
-1540 YVDTFKF
+1540 
-1547 CSSSPVSCGQM
+1547 
-1558 TYSSTPVLYLR
+1558 
-1569 GGGKYHVKTD
+1569 
-1579 FPVTWTPRPDG
+1579 
-1590 YTWTSGSYTQSVS
+1590 
-1603 PQTSRPKPVGTSI
+1603 
-1616 IGRGVRSVANKYA
+1616 
-1629 VSSSNTTAPT
+1629 
-1639 SWSDTVP
+1639 
-1646 ATTTTNRYLWNYEI
+1646 
-1660 ITYTDGT
+1660 
-1667 TAETNKRVIGVHG
+1667 
-1680 ATGATGVG
+1680 
-1688 IKSITEYYLASASAS
+1688 
-1703 GVTAS
+1703 
-1708 TSGWTTGMQVTT
+1708 
-1720 TTKKYLWNY
+1720 
-1729 EIVTYTDNSKYTST
+1729 
-1743 PVIIGTHGATGDK
+1743 
-1756 GDTGAAG
+1756 
-1763 KGVKSTAIAYQ
+1763 
-1774 ASSSG
+1774 
-1779 TTTPTGTWSS
+1779 
-1789 SIPAVAAGQYL
+1789 
-1800 WTRTIITYT
+1800 
-1809 DNTTSTMYSVG
+1809 
-1820 RMGTN
+1820 
-1825 GMNGNAGN
+1825 
-1833 GVSSTTITYQ
+1833 
-1843 ASTSGT
+1843 
-1849 TAPTG
+1849 
-1854 TWSSSIPTVAAGSY
+1854 
-1868 LWTRT
+1868 
-1873 IISYTNGTSSTIY
+1873 
-1886 SVGKM
+1886 
-1891 GNTGAQ
+1891 
-1897 GQPGESINGK
+1897 
-1907 MLYRDPEFK
+1907 
-1916 VGLNGTRTYGAQNG
+1916 
-1930 GGTVVISRTK
+1930 
-1940 KSTGQNQAG
+1940 
-1949 SLTST
+1949 
-1954 EAAQIKEKLSGSPY
+1954 
-1968 SESDW
+1968 
-1973 CLYIKCHGG
+1973 
-1982 TSTGHLGGFYFGNQ
+1982 
-1996 SRANAVFIVKV
+1996 
-2007 SAKIPVGYTLK
+2007 
-2018 NAHNSHGTG
+2018 
-2027 YKQEFLTPMVG
+2027 
-2038 TGKYETYIFKE
+2038 
-2049 TCGPTGTFNTVNH
+2049 
-2062 LYLSGPVTTEA
+2062 
-2073 ASCEW
+2073 
-2078 FVDYATVFD
+2078 
-2087 QTSDGYADIEIV
+2087 
-2099 TKDSFAV
+2099 
-2106 QLGFTNFEAL
+2106 
-2116 KANALTKG
+2116 
-2124 PLIKAGLINADVID
+2124 
-2138 VNTLAANNAF
+2138 
-2148 IDKLRTNILKANVI
+2148 
-2162 TANMIS
+2162 
-2168 VIGFTFADNKI
+2168 
-2179 IGGKDFGVGPGVKV
+2179 
-2193 TSTDSEKS
+2193 
-2201 FKAYKDASNYISMY
+2201 
-2215 YNSASDWGLKGV
+2215 
-2227 VGGAELLKLGI
+2227 
-2238 TNKLGPFAIEGSW
+2238 
-2251 LRGSNLA
+2251 
-2258 LSGSQLNFSYS
+2258 
-2269 GHQVYVG
+2269 
-2276 SHPDMTTAGNAKLG
+2276 
-2290 TFMLSGGGYGGL
+2290 
-2302 GSNKQVALI
+2302 
-2311 AGAPNN
+2311 
-2317 GNAYAMAVTQG
+2317 
-2328 MLKIFPNVHI
+2328 
-2338 VSGVFRAYMTGTNPG
+2338 
-2353 ITLGNEYPNII
+2353 
-2364 CLYGTGNRKKVNLYA
+2364 
-2379 GMEIGSH
+2379 
-2386 FFITSEASQGF
+2386 
-2397 DVLCTGSERF
+2397 
-2407 YRNGNTYVA
+2407 
-2416 VQSSGQDTVLV
+2416 
-2427 MKTDTYKWTACQL
+2427 
-2440 PINWLGTWNP
+2440 